1 LQNNINLVT
10 FKIQIFNRF
19 LMLNKFL
26 LLIFLSSTNLFLSQ
40 TIRPELKG
48 VVLDDSDGEPILGAK
63 IIASDGQKTITNIL
77 GEFIILKP
85 TYPSTLIVSM
95 FGFLSDTISISKD
108 ALLRINLKKQVLEV
122 STVVVTASRRNQN
135 IEDVPISMEII
146 RPELIN
152 NKGLANLEQVVDQSP
167 GVYAMDGQVSIRGGG
182 GFAYGAGSRVALLW
196 NGVPMMSPD
205 IGDAKWN
212 AIPMEQTSQI
222 EILKGASSVL
232 YGSGAL
238 NGIIALTEKEPS
250 PKGNFSA
257 KVQSGVY
264 GDPRRKSMQWWDKN
278 PTFHL
283 VDVYFGK
290 SFKNIGFTIG
300 ANAYID
306 SGFRQGE
313 NEERYRINGS
323 IYFKPKKH
331 SKLRTGISY
340 NAQYQDLGV
349 FILWKND
356 SMGYQAQDNTLQRQ
370 KAIRINVDPY
380 LKFYDK
386 YKNHHQLKTRYYL
399 VTTGNDATVGDASIA
414 DLFYADYQFQRKF
427 GTSINLSTGIT
438 HNLGQVKSWVFGDHI
453 SNNSA
458 LYGQVESKFKLFDIT
473 TGIRIEHYKLDDM
486 KADSRFFIND
496 SLSIPVNAIFR
507 MGLHYKLNPSSH
519 LRASFGQG
527 VRFPS
532 IAERF
537 ISTSIGGLTI
547 FKNPNLR
554 PEKGWSSEIGWKQ
567 IVKIGNSWKGFFDVA
582 AFINEYSNMTEFTFG
597 IYNPLTGESLSSNG
611 ILDTETYNELLAQ
624 GIVLSQLVGFR
635 ATNAEKARITGLEFS
650 FNSQGKIGNVEL
662 TTLMGYTYMNPISL
676 NQDPTYR
683 VSFSDSTSNM
693 LKYRFNHLAKI
704 DIQASYKKFSFGIS
718 SRYNSF
724 MKNIDLMFI
733 LPIQTETGA
742 QFILP
747 GLKEYRQ
754 KYNKGSLVFDTRI
767 MFSITKELKL
777 NAIVNNLF
785 NAEYVSRPA
794 DLQAPRNFLLQLQY
808 AF

>member
-1 LQNNINLVT
+1 MPKYFILFIL
-10 FKIQIFNRF
+10 I
-19 LMLNKFL
+19 LLNSQVFFSQTKGIVL
-26 LLIFLSSTNLFLSQ
+26 DASNGDPIIGARIVLSS
-40 TIRPELKG
+40 
-48 VVLDDSDGEPILGAK
+48 
-63 IIASDGQKTITNIL
+63 GQKSITSNT
-77 GEFIILKP
+77 GEFILSNVK
-85 TYPSTLIVSM
+85 YPNSLVVSM
-95 FGFLSDTISISKD
+95 MGFISETVKLSKD
-108 ALLRINLKKQVLEV
+108 TLLRINLKTQVQEI
-122 STVVVTASRRNQN
+122 SDVVVTASRRNQN

-146 RPELIN
+146 KPELIN
-152 NKGLANLEQVVDQSP
+152 NKGFSNLEQAVDQSP

-264 GDPRRKSMQWWDKN
+264 GNPRRKSMQWWDKN

-283 VDVYFGK
+283 ADVYFGK
-290 SFKNIGFTIG
+290 SYKYLGYTVG
-300 ANAYID
+300 ANAYLD

-313 NEERYRINGS
+313 NEKRFRLNGS
-323 IYFKPKKH
+323 FYFKPKSN
-331 SKLRTGISY
+331 SKLKAGLSY
-340 NAQYQDLGV
+340 NAQYQDMGV

-356 SMGYQAQDNTLQRQ
+356 TLGYQAQDNTLSRQ

-380 LKFYDK
+380 IKFYDK
-386 YKNHHQLKTRYYL
+386 FQNQHQLKTRYYI
-399 VTTGNDATVGDASIA
+399 VTTGSDAKVGDASIA

-427 GTSINLSTGIT
+427 GTSMNLSAGIT

-453 SNNSA
+453 SSNSA
-458 LYGQVESKFKLFDIT
+458 LYGQVESKFKQLDIT
-473 TGIRIEHYKLDDM
+473 AGMRIEHYKLDEM

-496 SLSIPVNAIFR
+496 SLSIPVYPIFR
-507 MGLHYKLNPSSH
+507 MGMHYKLTPATH

-537 ISTSIGGLTI
+537 VSTSVGGLTI
-547 FKNPNLR
+547 FKNPNLK
-554 PEKGWSSEIGWKQ
+554 PEKGWSAELGFKQ
-567 IVKIGNSWKGFFDVA
+567 LVKLGSSWKGFFDVA

-597 IYNPLTGESLSSNG
+597 IFKPDTMGNLQFTNPNALNYLFNW
-611 ILDTETYNELLAQ
+611 
-624 GIVLSQLVGFR
+624 VGFQ
-635 ATNAEKARITGLEFS
+635 AQNAEKARITGIEFS
-650 FNSQGKIGNVEL
+650 FNSQGKIGEVEL
-662 TTLMGYTYMNPISL
+662 TSLLGYTYMNPISL
-676 NQDPTYR
+676 NNDPTYR
-683 VSFSDSTSNM
+683 AKFSDASSNM
-693 LKYRFNHLAKI
+693 LKYRFNHLAKA
-704 DIQASYKKFSFGIS
+704 DIQATFRKFSLGIS
-718 SRYNSF
+718 FRYNSF
-724 MKNIDLMFI
+724 MKNIDKIFENSVEAVLSG
-733 LPIQTETGA
+733 GA
-742 QFILP
+742 NGTIFILP
-747 GLKEYRQ
+747 GLKEYR
-754 KYNKGSLVFDTRI
+754 KNNNSGALVFDTRFI
-767 MFSITKELKL
+767 YHITKEMKL
-777 NAIVNNLF
+777 NLIVNNLF

-808 AF
+808 SF

>member
-1 LQNNINLVT
+1 MPKYFILFIL
-10 FKIQIFNRF
+10 ILFNSTVFFSQTKGIVLDASNGDPIIGAR
-19 LMLNKFL
+19 
-26 LLIFLSSTNLFLSQ
+26 IVLSS
-40 TIRPELKG
+40 
-48 VVLDDSDGEPILGAK
+48 
-63 IIASDGQKTITNIL
+63 GQKSITSNS
-77 GEFIILKP
+77 GEFILSNVK
-85 TYPSTLIVSM
+85 YPNSLVVSM
-95 FGFLSDTISISKD
+95 MGFISETIKLSKD
-108 ALLRINLKKQVLEV
+108 TLLTINLKTQVQEI
-122 STVVVTASRRNQN
+122 SDVVVTASRRNQN

-146 RPELIN
+146 KPELIN
-152 NKGLANLEQVVDQSP
+152 NKGFSNLEQAVDQSP

-205 IGDAKWN
+205 VGDAKWN

-264 GDPRRKSMQWWDKN
+264 GNPRRKSMQWWDKN

-283 VDVYFGK
+283 ADVYFGK
-290 SFKNIGFTIG
+290 SYKYLGYTVG
-300 ANAYID
+300 ANAYLD

-313 NEERYRINGS
+313 NEKRFRLNGS
-323 IYFKPKKH
+323 FYFKPKSN
-331 SKLRTGISY
+331 SKLKAGLSY

-356 SMGYQAQDNTLQRQ
+356 TLGYQAQDNTLSRQ

-380 LKFYDK
+380 IKFYDK
-386 YKNHHQLKTRYYL
+386 FQNQHQLKTRYYI
-399 VTTGNDATVGDASIA
+399 VTTGSDAKVGDASIA

-427 GTSINLSTGIT
+427 GTSINLSAGIT

-453 SNNSA
+453 SSNSA
-458 LYGQVESKFKLFDIT
+458 LYGQVESKLNRLDIT
-473 TGIRIEHYKLDDM
+473 AGMRIEHYKLDDM

-496 SLSIPVNAIFR
+496 SLSIPVYPIFR
-507 MGLHYKLNPSSH
+507 MGLHYKLTPATH

-537 ISTSIGGLTI
+537 VSTSVGGLTI
-547 FKNPNLR
+547 FKNPNLK
-554 PEKGWSSEIGWKQ
+554 PEKGWSSELGFKQ
-567 IVKIGNSWKGFFDVA
+567 LVKLGSSWKGFFDVA

-611 ILDTETYNELLAQ
+611 ILDTEAYNELIAQ

-635 ATNAEKARITGLEFS
+635 ATNAEKARITGLELS
-650 FNSQGKIGNVEL
+650 FNSQGKIGEVEL
-662 TTLMGYTYMNPISL
+662 TSLLGYTYMNPISL

-683 VSFSDSTSNM
+683 ISFSDSTSNM
-693 LKYRFNHLAKI
+693 LKYRFKHLVKL
-704 DIQASYKKFSFGIS
+704 DIQATYKKFSLGIS
-718 SRYNSF
+718 LRYNSF
-724 MKNIDLMFI
+724 MKNIDLMFEEPI
-733 LPIQTETGA
+733 LTDAGQ

-747 GLKEYRQ
+747 GLKEYR
-754 KYNKGSLVFDTRI
+754 KNNSSGALVFDSRFI
-767 MFSITKELKL
+767 YHITKEMKL
-777 NAIVNNLF
+777 NLIVNNLF

>member
-1 LQNNINLVT
+1 MPKYFILFIL
-10 FKIQIFNRF
+10 I
-19 LMLNKFL
+19 LLNSTVFFSQTKGIVL
-26 LLIFLSSTNLFLSQ
+26 DASNGDPIIGARIVLSS
-40 TIRPELKG
+40 
-48 VVLDDSDGEPILGAK
+48 
-63 IIASDGQKTITNIL
+63 GQKSITSNT
-77 GEFIILKP
+77 GEFILSNVK
-85 TYPSTLIVSM
+85 YPNSLVVSM
-95 FGFLSDTISISKD
+95 MGFISETIKLSKD
-108 ALLRINLKKQVLEV
+108 TLLTINLKTQVQEI
-122 STVVVTASRRNQN
+122 SDVVVTASRRNQN

-146 RPELIN
+146 KPELIN
-152 NKGLANLEQVVDQSP
+152 NKGFSNLEQAVDQSP

-205 IGDAKWN
+205 VGDAKWN

-264 GDPRRKSMQWWDKN
+264 GNPRRKSMQWWDKN

-283 VDVYFGK
+283 ADVYFGK
-290 SFKNIGFTIG
+290 SYKYLGYTVG
-300 ANAYID
+300 ANAYLD

-313 NEERYRINGS
+313 NEKRFRLNGS
-323 IYFKPKKH
+323 FYFKPKSN
-331 SKLRTGISY
+331 SKLKAGLSY
-340 NAQYQDLGV
+340 NAQYQDMGV

-356 SMGYQAQDNTLQRQ
+356 TLGYQAQDNTLSRQ

-380 LKFYDK
+380 IKFYDK
-386 YKNHHQLKTRYYL
+386 FQNQHQLKTRYYL
-399 VTTGNDATVGDASIA
+399 VTSGNESKVGDASIA

-427 GTSINLSTGIT
+427 GTSINLSAGIT

-453 SNNSA
+453 SSNSA
-458 LYGQVESKFKLFDIT
+458 LYGQVESKFKQLDIT
-473 TGIRIEHYKLDDM
+473 AGMRIEHYKLDEM

-496 SLSIPVNAIFR
+496 SLSIPVYPIFR
-507 MGLHYKLNPSSH
+507 MGMHYKLTPATH
-519 LRASFGQG
+519 IRASFGQG

-537 ISTSIGGLTI
+537 VSTSVGGLTI
-547 FKNPNLR
+547 FKNPNLK
-554 PEKGWSSEIGWKQ
+554 PEKGWSSELGFKQ
-567 IVKIGNSWKGFFDVA
+567 LVKLGSSWKGFFDVA

-611 ILDTETYNELLAQ
+611 ILDTEAYNELIAQ
-624 GIVLSQLVGFR
+624 GIMLSQLVGFR

-650 FNSQGKIGNVEL
+650 FNSQGKIGEVEL
-662 TTLMGYTYMNPISL
+662 TSLLGYTYMNPISL
-676 NQDPTYR
+676 NQDSTYR
-683 VSFSDSTSNM
+683 ISFSDSTSNM
-693 LKYRFNHLAKI
+693 LKYRFKHLVKL
-704 DIQASYKKFSFGIS
+704 DIQATYKKFSLGIS
-718 SRYNSF
+718 LRYNSF
-724 MKNIDLMFI
+724 MKNIDLMFEEPI
-733 LPIQTETGA
+733 LTDAGE

-747 GLKEYRQ
+747 GLKEYR
-754 KYNKGSLVFDTRI
+754 KNNSSGALVFDSRFI
-767 MFSITKELKL
+767 YHITKEMKL
-777 NAIVNNLF
+777 NLIVNNLF

>member
-1 LQNNINLVT
+1 MPKYFILFIL
-10 FKIQIFNRF
+10 I
-19 LMLNKFL
+19 LLNSTVFFSQTKGIVL
-26 LLIFLSSTNLFLSQ
+26 DASNGDPIIGARIVLSS
-40 TIRPELKG
+40 
-48 VVLDDSDGEPILGAK
+48 
-63 IIASDGQKTITNIL
+63 GQKSITSNS
-77 GEFIILKP
+77 GEFILSNVK
-85 TYPSTLIVSM
+85 YPNSLVVSM
-95 FGFLSDTISISKD
+95 MGFISETIKLSKD
-108 ALLRINLKKQVLEV
+108 TLLTINLKTQVQEI
-122 STVVVTASRRNQN
+122 SDVVVTASRRNQN

-146 RPELIN
+146 KPELIN
-152 NKGLANLEQVVDQSP
+152 NKGFSNLEQAVDQSP

-182 GFAYGAGSRVALLW
+182 GFAYGAGSRVSLLW

-205 IGDAKWN
+205 VGDAKWN

-264 GDPRRKSMQWWDKN
+264 GNPRRKSMQWWDKN

-283 VDVYFGK
+283 ADVYFGK
-290 SFKNIGFTIG
+290 SYKYLGYTVG
-300 ANAYID
+300 ANAYLD

-313 NEERYRINGS
+313 NEKRFRLNGS
-323 IYFKPKKH
+323 FYFKPKSN
-331 SKLRTGISY
+331 SKLKAGLSY

-356 SMGYQAQDNTLQRQ
+356 SLGYQAQDNTLSRQ

-380 LKFYDK
+380 IKFYDK
-386 YKNHHQLKTRYYL
+386 FQNQHQLKTRYYI
-399 VTTGNDATVGDASIA
+399 VTTGSDAKVGDASIA

-427 GTSINLSTGIT
+427 GTSINLSAGIT

-453 SNNSA
+453 SSNSA
-458 LYGQVESKFKLFDIT
+458 LYGQVESKLNRLDIT
-473 TGIRIEHYKLDDM
+473 AGMRIEHYKLDDM

-496 SLSIPVNAIFR
+496 SLSIPVYPIFR
-507 MGLHYKLNPSSH
+507 MGLHYKLTPATH

-537 ISTSIGGLTI
+537 VSTSVGGLTI
-547 FKNPNLR
+547 FKNPNLL
-554 PEKGWSSEIGWKQ
+554 PEKGWSSELGFKQ
-567 IVKIGNSWKGFFDVA
+567 LVKLGSSWKGFFDVA

-611 ILDTETYNELLAQ
+611 ILDTEAYNELIAQ

-650 FNSQGKIGNVEL
+650 FNSQGKIGEVEL
-662 TTLMGYTYMNPISL
+662 TSLLGYTYMNPISL

-683 VSFSDSTSNM
+683 ISFSDSTSNM
-693 LKYRFNHLAKI
+693 LKYRFKHLVKL
-704 DIQASYKKFSFGIS
+704 DIQATYKKFSLGIS
-718 SRYNSF
+718 LRYNSF
-724 MKNIDLMFI
+724 MKNIDLMFEEPI
-733 LPIQTETGA
+733 LTDTGQ

-747 GLKEYRQ
+747 GLKEYR
-754 KYNKGSLVFDTRI
+754 NKNSSGALVFDSRFI
-767 MFSITKELKL
+767 YHITKEMKL
-777 NAIVNNLF
+777 NLIVNNLF

>member
-1 LQNNINLVT
+1 MTKYFILFIL
-10 FKIQIFNRF
+10 I
-19 LMLNKFL
+19 LLNSKVFFSQTKGIVL
-26 LLIFLSSTNLFLSQ
+26 DASNGDPIIGARIVLSS
-40 TIRPELKG
+40 
-48 VVLDDSDGEPILGAK
+48 
-63 IIASDGQKTITNIL
+63 GQKSITSNT
-77 GEFIILKP
+77 GEFILSNVK
-85 TYPSTLIVSM
+85 YPNSLVVSM
-95 FGFLSDTISISKD
+95 MGFISETIKLSKD
-108 ALLRINLKKQVLEV
+108 TLLTINLKTQVQEI
-122 STVVVTASRRNQN
+122 SDVVVTASRRNQN

-146 RPELIN
+146 KPELIN
-152 NKGLANLEQVVDQSP
+152 NKGFSNLEQAVDQSP

-182 GFAYGAGSRVALLW
+182 GFAYGAGSRVSLLW

-205 IGDAKWN
+205 VGDAKWN

-264 GDPRRKSMQWWDKN
+264 GNPRRKSMQWWDKN

-283 VDVYFGK
+283 ADVYFGK
-290 SFKNIGFTIG
+290 SYKYLGYTVG
-300 ANAYID
+300 ANAYLD

-313 NEERYRINGS
+313 NEKRFRLNGS
-323 IYFKPKKH
+323 FYFKPKSN
-331 SKLRTGISY
+331 SKLKAGLSY

-356 SMGYQAQDNTLQRQ
+356 TLGYQAQDNTLSRQ

-380 LKFYDK
+380 IKFYDK
-386 YKNHHQLKTRYYL
+386 FQNQHQLKTRYYI
-399 VTTGNDATVGDASIA
+399 VTTGSDAKVGDASIA

-427 GTSINLSTGIT
+427 GTSINLSAGIT

-453 SNNSA
+453 SSNSA
-458 LYGQVESKFKLFDIT
+458 LYGQVESKFKQLDIT
-473 TGIRIEHYKLDDM
+473 AGMRIEHYKLDDM

-496 SLSIPVNAIFR
+496 SLSIPVYPIFR
-507 MGLHYKLNPSSH
+507 MGLHYKLTPATH

-537 ISTSIGGLTI
+537 VSTSVGGLTI
-547 FKNPNLR
+547 FKNPNLK
-554 PEKGWSSEIGWKQ
+554 PEKGWSSELGFKQ
-567 IVKIGNSWKGFFDVA
+567 LVKLGSSWKGFFDVA

-611 ILDTETYNELLAQ
+611 ILDTEAYNELIAQ

-635 ATNAEKARITGLEFS
+635 ATNAEKARITGLELS
-650 FNSQGKIGNVEL
+650 FNSQGKIGEVEL
-662 TTLMGYTYMNPISL
+662 TSLLGYTYMNPISL

-683 VSFSDSTSNM
+683 ISFSDSTSNM
-693 LKYRFNHLAKI
+693 LKYRFKHLVKM
-704 DIQASYKKFSFGIS
+704 DIQATYKKFSLGIS
-718 SRYNSF
+718 LRYNSF
-724 MKNIDLMFI
+724 MKNIDLMFEEPI
-733 LPIQTETGA
+733 LTDTGQ

-747 GLKEYRQ
+747 GLKEYR
-754 KYNKGSLVFDTRI
+754 KNNSSGALVFDSRFI
-767 MFSITKELKL
+767 YHITKEMKL
-777 NAIVNNLF
+777 NLIVNNLF

>member
-1 LQNNINLVT
+1 MARYFILIIL
-10 FKIQIFNRF
+10 I
-19 LMLNKFL
+19 LLNSIVFFSQTKGIVL
-26 LLIFLSSTNLFLSQ
+26 DASNGDPIIGARIHLSS
-40 TIRPELKG
+40 
-48 VVLDDSDGEPILGAK
+48 
-63 IIASDGQKTITNIL
+63 GQKSITSNT
-77 GEFIILKP
+77 GEFILSNVK
-85 TYPSTLIVSM
+85 YPNSLVVSM
-95 FGFLSDTISISKD
+95 MGFISETVKLSKD
-108 ALLRINLKKQVLEV
+108 TLLTINLKTQVQEI
-122 STVVVTASRRNQN
+122 SDVVVTASRRNQN

-146 RPELIN
+146 KPELIN
-152 NKGLANLEQVVDQSP
+152 NKGFSNLEQAVDQSP

-205 IGDAKWN
+205 LGDAKWN

-264 GDPRRKSMQWWDKN
+264 GNPRRKSMQWWDKN

-283 VDVYFGK
+283 ADVYFGK
-290 SFKNIGFTIG
+290 SYKYLGYTVG
-300 ANAYID
+300 ANAYLD

-313 NEERYRINGS
+313 NEKRFRLNGS
-323 IYFKPKKH
+323 FYFKPKSN
-331 SKLRTGISY
+331 SKLKAGLSY

-356 SMGYQAQDNTLQRQ
+356 TMGYQAQDNTLSRQ

-380 LKFYDK
+380 IKFYDK
-386 YKNHHQLKTRYYL
+386 FQNQHQLKTRYYI
-399 VTTGNDATVGDASIA
+399 VTTGSDAKVGDASIA

-427 GTSINLSTGIT
+427 GTSINLSAGIT

-453 SNNSA
+453 SSNSA
-458 LYGQVESKFKLFDIT
+458 LYGQVESKLNRLDIT
-473 TGIRIEHYKLDDM
+473 AGMRIEHYKLDDM

-496 SLSIPVNAIFR
+496 SLSIPVYPIFR
-507 MGLHYKLNPSSH
+507 MGLHYKLTPASH

-537 ISTSIGGLTI
+537 VSTSVGGLTI
-547 FKNPNLR
+547 FKNPNLK
-554 PEKGWSSEIGWKQ
+554 PEKGWSSELGFKQ
-567 IVKIGNSWKGFFDVA
+567 LVKLGSSWKGFFDVA

-611 ILDTETYNELLAQ
+611 ILDTEAYNELIAQ
-624 GIVLSQLVGFR
+624 GIMLSQLVGFR
-635 ATNAEKARITGLEFS
+635 ATNAEKARITGLEVS
-650 FNSQGKIGNVEL
+650 FNSQGKIGEVEL
-662 TTLMGYTYMNPISL
+662 TSLLGYTYMNPISL

-683 VSFSDSTSNM
+683 ISFSDSTSNM
-693 LKYRFNHLAKI
+693 LKYRFKHLVKL
-704 DIQASYKKFSFGIS
+704 DIQATYKKFGLGIS
-718 SRYNSF
+718 LRYNSF
-724 MKNIDLMFI
+724 MENIDLMFEE
-733 LPIQTETGA
+733 PITTDVGEI
-742 QFILP
+742 FILP
-747 GLKEYRQ
+747 GLREYR
-754 KYNKGSLVFDTRI
+754 KNNSIGALVFDSRFI
-767 MFSITKELKL
+767 YHITKEMKL
-777 NAIVNNLF
+777 NLIVNNLF
-785 NAEYVSRPA
+785 NAEYVTRPA

>member
-1 LQNNINLVT
+1 MARYFILFIL
-10 FKIQIFNRF
+10 I
-19 LMLNKFL
+19 LLNSTVFFSQTKGIVL
-26 LLIFLSSTNLFLSQ
+26 DASNGDPIIGARIHLSS
-40 TIRPELKG
+40 
-48 VVLDDSDGEPILGAK
+48 
-63 IIASDGQKTITNIL
+63 GQKFITSNS
-77 GEFIILKP
+77 GEFILSNVK
-85 TYPSTLIVSM
+85 YPNSLVVSM
-95 FGFLSDTISISKD
+95 MGFISETVKLSKD
-108 ALLRINLKKQVLEV
+108 TLLMINLKTQVQEI
-122 STVVVTASRRNQN
+122 SDVVVTASRRNQN

-146 RPELIN
+146 KPELIN
-152 NKGLANLEQVVDQSP
+152 NKGFSNLEQAVDQSP

-205 IGDAKWN
+205 VGDAKWN

-264 GDPRRKSMQWWDKN
+264 GNPRRKSMQWWDKN

-283 VDVYFGK
+283 ADVYFGK
-290 SFKNIGFTIG
+290 SYKYLGYTVG
-300 ANAYID
+300 ANAYLD

-313 NEERYRINGS
+313 NEKRFRLNGS
-323 IYFKPKKH
+323 FYFKPKSN
-331 SKLRTGISY
+331 SKLKAGLSY
-340 NAQYQDLGV
+340 NAQYQDMGV

-356 SMGYQAQDNTLQRQ
+356 SLGYQAQDNTLSRQ

-380 LKFYDK
+380 IKFYDK
-386 YKNHHQLKTRYYL
+386 FQNQHQLKTRYYL
-399 VTTGNDATVGDASIA
+399 VTSGNESKVGDASIA

-427 GTSINLSTGIT
+427 GTSINLSAGIT

-453 SNNSA
+453 SSNSA
-458 LYGQVESKFKLFDIT
+458 LYGQVESKFKQLDIT
-473 TGIRIEHYKLDDM
+473 AGMRIEHYKLDEM
-486 KADSRFFIND
+486 KADSRFKLND
-496 SLSIPVNAIFR
+496 SLSIPVYPIFR
-507 MGLHYKLNPSSH
+507 MGLHYKLTPATH

-537 ISTSIGGLTI
+537 VSTSVGGLTI
-547 FKNPNLR
+547 FKNPNLK
-554 PEKGWSSEIGWKQ
+554 PEKGWSSELGFKQ
-567 IVKIGNSWKGFFDVA
+567 LVKLGSSWKGFFDVA

-611 ILDTETYNELLAQ
+611 ILDTEAYNELIAQ

-650 FNSQGKIGNVEL
+650 FNSQGKIGEVEL
-662 TTLMGYTYMNPISL
+662 TSLLGYTYMNPISL

-683 VSFSDSTSNM
+683 ISFSDSTSNM
-693 LKYRFNHLAKI
+693 LKYRFKHLVKL
-704 DIQASYKKFSFGIS
+704 DIQATYKKFSLGIS
-718 SRYNSF
+718 LRYNSF
-724 MKNIDLMFI
+724 MKNIDLMFEEPI
-733 LPIQTETGA
+733 LTDAGE

-747 GLKEYRQ
+747 GLKEYR
-754 KYNKGSLVFDTRI
+754 KNNSNGALVFDSRFI
-767 MFSITKELKL
+767 YHITKEMKL
-777 NAIVNNLF
+777 NLIVNNLF

>member
-1 LQNNINLVT
+1 MPKYFILFIL
-10 FKIQIFNRF
+10 I
-19 LMLNKFL
+19 LLNSTVFFSQTKGIVL
-26 LLIFLSSTNLFLSQ
+26 DASNGDPIIGARIVLSS
-40 TIRPELKG
+40 
-48 VVLDDSDGEPILGAK
+48 
-63 IIASDGQKTITNIL
+63 GQKSITSIT
-77 GEFIILKP
+77 GEFILSNVK
-85 TYPSTLIVSM
+85 YPNSLVVSM
-95 FGFLSDTISISKD
+95 MGFISETVKLSKD
-108 ALLRINLKKQVLEV
+108 TLLRINLKTQVQEI
-122 STVVVTASRRNQN
+122 SDVVVTASRRNQN

-146 RPELIN
+146 KPELIN
-152 NKGLANLEQVVDQSP
+152 NKGFSNLEQAVDQSP

-205 IGDAKWN
+205 VGDAKWN

-264 GDPRRKSMQWWDKN
+264 GNPRRKSMQWWDKN

-283 VDVYFGK
+283 ADVYFGK
-290 SFKNIGFTIG
+290 SYKYLGYTVG
-300 ANAYID
+300 ANAYLD

-313 NEERYRINGS
+313 NEKRFRLNGS
-323 IYFKPKKH
+323 FYFKPKSN
-331 SKLRTGISY
+331 SKLKAGLSY
-340 NAQYQDLGV
+340 NAQYQDMGV

-356 SMGYQAQDNTLQRQ
+356 TLGYQAQDNTLSRQ

-380 LKFYDK
+380 IKFYDK
-386 YKNHHQLKTRYYL
+386 FQNQHQLKTRYYL
-399 VTTGNDATVGDASIA
+399 VTSGNESKVGDASIA

-427 GTSINLSTGIT
+427 GTSINLSAGIT
-438 HNLGQVKSWVFGDHI
+438 HNSGQVKSWVFGDHI
-453 SNNSA
+453 SSNSA
-458 LYGQVESKFKLFDIT
+458 LYGQVESKFKQLDIT
-473 TGIRIEHYKLDDM
+473 AGMRIEHYKLDDM
-486 KADSRFFIND
+486 KADSRFKLND
-496 SLSIPVNAIFR
+496 SLSIPVYPIFR
-507 MGLHYKLNPSSH
+507 MGLHYKLTPASH

-537 ISTSIGGLTI
+537 VSTSVGGLTI
-547 FKNPNLR
+547 FKNPNLK
-554 PEKGWSSEIGWKQ
+554 PEKGWSSELGFKQ
-567 IVKIGNSWKGFFDVA
+567 LVKLGSSWKGFFDVA

-611 ILDTETYNELLAQ
+611 ILDTEAYNELIAQ
-624 GIVLSQLVGFR
+624 GFMLSQLVGFR

-650 FNSQGKIGNVEL
+650 FNSQGKIGEVEL
-662 TTLMGYTYMNPISL
+662 TSLLGYTYMNPISL
-676 NQDPTYR
+676 NNDPNYR
-683 VSFSDSTSNM
+683 LQFSDMCSKM
-693 LKYRFNHLAKI
+693 LKYRFKHLVKL
-704 DIQASYKKFSFGIS
+704 DIQATYKKFSLGIS
-718 SRYNSF
+718 LRYNSF
-724 MKNIDLMFI
+724 MENIDLMFEEPI
-733 LPIQTETGA
+733 LTDSGQ

-747 GLKEYRQ
+747 GLREYR
-754 KYNKGSLVFDTRI
+754 KNNSNGALVFDSRFI
-767 MFSITKELKL
+767 YHITKEMKL
-777 NAIVNNLF
+777 NLIVNNLF

-794 DLQAPRNFLLQLQY
+794 DLQAPRNFLIQLQY

>member
-1 LQNNINLVT
+1 MARYFILFIL
-10 FKIQIFNRF
+10 I
-19 LMLNKFL
+19 LLNSAVFFSQTKGIVL
-26 LLIFLSSTNLFLSQ
+26 DASNGDPIIGARIVLSS
-40 TIRPELKG
+40 
-48 VVLDDSDGEPILGAK
+48 
-63 IIASDGQKTITNIL
+63 GQKSITSNT
-77 GEFIILKP
+77 GEFILSNVK
-85 TYPSTLIVSM
+85 YPNSLVVSM
-95 FGFLSDTISISKD
+95 MGFISETVKLSKD
-108 ALLRINLKKQVLEV
+108 SLLTINLKTQVQEI
-122 STVVVTASRRNQN
+122 SDVVVTASRRNQN

-146 RPELIN
+146 KPELIN
-152 NKGLANLEQVVDQSP
+152 NKGFSNLEQAVDQSP

-205 IGDAKWN
+205 VGDAKWN

-264 GDPRRKSMQWWDKN
+264 GNPRRKSMQWWDKN

-283 VDVYFGK
+283 ADVYFGK
-290 SFKNIGFTIG
+290 SYKYLGYTVG
-300 ANAYID
+300 ANAYLD

-313 NEERYRINGS
+313 NEKRFRLNGS
-323 IYFKPKKH
+323 FYFKPKSN
-331 SKLRTGISY
+331 SKLKAGLSY
-340 NAQYQDLGV
+340 NAQYQDMGV

-356 SMGYQAQDNTLQRQ
+356 SLGYQAQDNTLSRQ

-380 LKFYDK
+380 IKFFDK
-386 YKNHHQLKTRYYL
+386 FQNQHQLKTRYYL
-399 VTTGNDATVGDASIA
+399 VTSGNESKVGDASIA

-427 GTSINLSTGIT
+427 GASMNLSAGIT
-438 HNLGQVKSWVFGDHI
+438 HNSGQVKSWVFGDHF
-453 SNNSA
+453 SSNSA
-458 LYGQVESKFKLFDIT
+458 LYGQVESKFKQLDIT
-473 TGIRIEHYKLDDM
+473 AGMRIEHYKLDEM

-496 SLSIPVNAIFR
+496 SLSIPVYPIFR
-507 MGLHYKLNPSSH
+507 MGLHYKLTPATH

-537 ISTSIGGLTI
+537 VSTSVGGLTI
-547 FKNPNLR
+547 FKNPNLK
-554 PEKGWSSEIGWKQ
+554 PEKGWSSELGFKQ
-567 IVKIGNSWKGFFDVA
+567 LVKLGSSWKGFFDVA

-611 ILDTETYNELLAQ
+611 ILDTEAYNELIAQ
-624 GIVLSQLVGFR
+624 GIMLSQLVGFR
-635 ATNAEKARITGLEFS
+635 ATNAEKARITGIEFS
-650 FNSQGKIGNVEL
+650 FNSQGKIGEVEL
-662 TTLMGYTYMNPISL
+662 TSLLGYTYMNPISL

-683 VSFSDSTSNM
+683 ISFSDSTSNM
-693 LKYRFNHLAKI
+693 LKYRFKHLVKL
-704 DIQASYKKFSFGIS
+704 DIQATYKKFSLGIS
-718 SRYNSF
+718 LRYNSF
-724 MKNIDLMFI
+724 MKNIDLMFEEPI
-733 LPIQTETGA
+733 LTDAGQ

-747 GLKEYRQ
+747 GLKEYR
-754 KYNKGSLVFDTRI
+754 KNNTSGALVFDSRFI
-767 MFSITKELKL
+767 YHITKEMKL
-777 NAIVNNLF
+777 NLIVNNLF

>member
-1 LQNNINLVT
+1 MPKYFILFIL
-10 FKIQIFNRF
+10 I
-19 LMLNKFL
+19 LLNSTVFFSQTKGIIL
-26 LLIFLSSTNLFLSQ
+26 DASNGDPIIGARIVLSS
-40 TIRPELKG
+40 
-48 VVLDDSDGEPILGAK
+48 
-63 IIASDGQKTITNIL
+63 GQKSITSNT
-77 GEFIILKP
+77 GEFILSNVE
-85 TYPSTLIVSM
+85 YPNSLVVSM
-95 FGFLSDTISISKD
+95 MGFISETIKLSKD
-108 ALLRINLKKQVLEV
+108 TLLTINLKTQVQEI
-122 STVVVTASRRNQN
+122 SDVVVTASRRNQN

-146 RPELIN
+146 KPELIN
-152 NKGLANLEQVVDQSP
+152 NKGFSNLEQAVDQSP
-167 GVYAMDGQVSIRGGG
+167 SVYAMDGQVSIRGGG

-205 IGDAKWN
+205 VGDAKWN

-264 GDPRRKSMQWWDKN
+264 GNPRRKSMQWWDKN

-283 VDVYFGK
+283 ADVYFGK
-290 SFKNIGFTIG
+290 SYKYLGYTVG
-300 ANAYID
+300 ANAYLD

-313 NEERYRINGS
+313 NEKRFRLNGS
-323 IYFKPKKH
+323 FYFKPKSN
-331 SKLRTGISY
+331 SKLKGGLSY

-356 SMGYQAQDNTLQRQ
+356 TMGYQAQDNTLSRQ

-380 LKFYDK
+380 IKFYDK
-386 YKNHHQLKTRYYL
+386 FQNQHQLKTRYYI
-399 VTTGNDATVGDASIA
+399 VTTGSDAKVGDASIA

-427 GTSINLSTGIT
+427 GTSINLSAGIT

-453 SNNSA
+453 SSNSA
-458 LYGQVESKFKLFDIT
+458 LYGQVESKLNRLDIT
-473 TGIRIEHYKLDDM
+473 AGMRIEHYKLDDM

-496 SLSIPVNAIFR
+496 SLSIPVYPIFR
-507 MGLHYKLNPSSH
+507 MGLHYKLTPASH

-537 ISTSIGGLTI
+537 VSTSVGGLTI
-547 FKNPNLR
+547 FKNPNLK
-554 PEKGWSSEIGWKQ
+554 PEKGWSSELGFKQ
-567 IVKIGNSWKGFFDVA
+567 LVKLGSSWKGFFDVA

-611 ILDTETYNELLAQ
+611 ILDTEAYNELIAQ
-624 GIVLSQLVGFR
+624 GIMLSQLVGFR

-650 FNSQGKIGNVEL
+650 FNSQGKIGEVDL
-662 TTLMGYTYMNPISL
+662 TSLLGYTYMNPISL

-683 VSFSDSTSNM
+683 ISFSDSTSNM
-693 LKYRFNHLAKI
+693 LKYRFKHLVKL
-704 DIQASYKKFSFGIS
+704 DIQATYKKFGLGIS
-718 SRYNSF
+718 LRYNSF
-724 MKNIDLMFI
+724 MENIDLMFEE
-733 LPIQTETGA
+733 PITTDVGEI
-742 QFILP
+742 FILP
-747 GLKEYRQ
+747 GLREYR
-754 KYNKGSLVFDTRI
+754 KNNSIGALVFDSRFI
-767 MFSITKELKL
+767 YHITKEMKL
-777 NAIVNNLF
+777 NLIVNNLF
-785 NAEYVSRPA
+785 NAEYVTRPA
-794 DLQAPRNFLLQLQY
+794 DLQAPRNFLIQLQY

>member
-1 LQNNINLVT
+1 MTRYFNLFILILLNST
-10 FKIQIFNRF
+10 FFFSQTKGIVLDASNGDPIIGAR
-19 LMLNKFL
+19 
-26 LLIFLSSTNLFLSQ
+26 IVLSS
-40 TIRPELKG
+40 
-48 VVLDDSDGEPILGAK
+48 
-63 IIASDGQKTITNIL
+63 GQKSITSNS
-77 GEFIILKP
+77 GEFILSNVK
-85 TYPSTLIVSM
+85 YPNSLVVSM
-95 FGFLSDTISISKD
+95 MGFISETIKLSKD
-108 ALLRINLKKQVLEV
+108 TLLTINLKTQVQEI
-122 STVVVTASRRNQN
+122 SDVVVTASRRNQN

-146 RPELIN
+146 KPELIN
-152 NKGLANLEQVVDQSP
+152 NKGFSNLEQAVDQSP

-205 IGDAKWN
+205 LGDAKWN

-264 GDPRRKSMQWWDKN
+264 GNPRRKSMQWWDKN

-283 VDVYFGK
+283 ADVYFGK
-290 SFKNIGFTIG
+290 SYKYLGYTVG
-300 ANAYID
+300 ANAYLD

-313 NEERYRINGS
+313 NEKRFRLNGS
-323 IYFKPKKH
+323 FYFKPKSN
-331 SKLRTGISY
+331 SKLKAGLSY

-356 SMGYQAQDNTLQRQ
+356 SQGYQAQDNTLSRQ

-380 LKFYDK
+380 IKFYDK
-386 YKNHHQLKTRYYL
+386 FQNQHQLKTRYYI
-399 VTTGNDATVGDASIA
+399 VTTGSDAKVGDASIA

-427 GTSINLSTGIT
+427 GTSINLSAGIT

-453 SNNSA
+453 SSNSA
-458 LYGQVESKFKLFDIT
+458 LYGQVESKFKQLDIT
-473 TGIRIEHYKLDDM
+473 AGMRIEHYKLDDM

-496 SLSIPVNAIFR
+496 SLSIPVYPIFR
-507 MGLHYKLNPSSH
+507 MGLHYKLTPATH

-537 ISTSIGGLTI
+537 VSTSVGGLTI
-547 FKNPNLR
+547 FKNPNLK
-554 PEKGWSSEIGWKQ
+554 PEKGWSSELGFKQ
-567 IVKIGNSWKGFFDVA
+567 LVKLGSSWKGFFDVA

-611 ILDTETYNELLAQ
+611 ILDTEAYNELIAQ

-635 ATNAEKARITGLEFS
+635 ATNAEKARITGLELS
-650 FNSQGKIGNVEL
+650 FNSQGKIGEVEL
-662 TTLMGYTYMNPISL
+662 TSLLGYTYMNPISL

-683 VSFSDSTSNM
+683 ISFSDSTSNM
-693 LKYRFNHLAKI
+693 LKYRFKHLIKL
-704 DIQASYKKFSFGIS
+704 DIQASYKKFSLGIS
-718 SRYNSF
+718 LRYNSF
-724 MKNIDLMFI
+724 MKNIDLMFEEPI
-733 LPIQTETGA
+733 LTDAGQ

-747 GLKEYRQ
+747 GLKEYR
-754 KYNKGSLVFDTRI
+754 KNNSRGALVFDSRFI
-767 MFSITKELKL
+767 YHITKEMKL
-777 NAIVNNLF
+777 NFIVNNLF

>member
-1 LQNNINLVT
+1 MPKYFILFIL
-10 FKIQIFNRF
+10 I
-19 LMLNKFL
+19 LLNSTVFFSQTKGIVL
-26 LLIFLSSTNLFLSQ
+26 DASNGDPIIGARIVLSS
-40 TIRPELKG
+40 
-48 VVLDDSDGEPILGAK
+48 
-63 IIASDGQKTITNIL
+63 GQKSITSNT
-77 GEFIILKP
+77 GEFILSNVK
-85 TYPSTLIVSM
+85 YPNSLVVSM
-95 FGFLSDTISISKD
+95 MGFISETVKLSKD
-108 ALLRINLKKQVLEV
+108 TLLTINLKTQVQEI
-122 STVVVTASRRNQN
+122 SDVVVTASRRNQN

-146 RPELIN
+146 KPELIN
-152 NKGLANLEQVVDQSP
+152 NKGFSNLEQAVDQSP

-205 IGDAKWN
+205 LGDAKWN

-264 GDPRRKSMQWWDKN
+264 GNPRRKSMQWWDKN

-283 VDVYFGK
+283 ADVYFGK
-290 SFKNIGFTIG
+290 SYKYLGYTVG
-300 ANAYID
+300 ANAYLD

-313 NEERYRINGS
+313 NEKRFRLNGS
-323 IYFKPKKH
+323 FYFKPKSN
-331 SKLRTGISY
+331 SKLKAGLSY

-356 SMGYQAQDNTLQRQ
+356 TLGYQAQDNTLSRQ

-380 LKFYDK
+380 IKFYDK
-386 YKNHHQLKTRYYL
+386 FKNQHQLKTRYYI
-399 VTTGNDATVGDASIA
+399 VTTGSDAKVGDASIA

-427 GTSINLSTGIT
+427 GTSINLSAGIT

-453 SNNSA
+453 SSNSA
-458 LYGQVESKFKLFDIT
+458 LYGQVESKFKQLDIT
-473 TGIRIEHYKLDDM
+473 AGMRIEHYKLDDM
-486 KADSRFFIND
+486 KADSRFKLND
-496 SLSIPVNAIFR
+496 SLSIPVYPIFR
-507 MGLHYKLNPSSH
+507 MGLHYKLTPASH

-537 ISTSIGGLTI
+537 VSTSVGGLTI
-547 FKNPNLR
+547 FKNPNLK
-554 PEKGWSSEIGWKQ
+554 PEKGWSSELGFKQ
-567 IVKIGNSWKGFFDVA
+567 LVKLGSSWKGFFDVA

-611 ILDTETYNELLAQ
+611 ILDTEAYNELIAQ

-650 FNSQGKIGNVEL
+650 FNSQGKIGEVEL
-662 TTLMGYTYMNPISL
+662 TSLLGYTYMNPISL
-676 NQDPTYR
+676 NQDSTYR
-683 VSFSDSTSNM
+683 ISFSDSTSNM
-693 LKYRFNHLAKI
+693 LKYRFKHLVKL
-704 DIQASYKKFSFGIS
+704 DIQATYKKFSLGVS
-718 SRYNSF
+718 LRYNSF
-724 MKNIDLMFI
+724 MKNIDLMFEE
-733 LPIQTETGA
+733 PITTDVGEI
-742 QFILP
+742 FILP
-747 GLKEYRQ
+747 GLREYR
-754 KYNKGSLVFDTRI
+754 KNNSNGALVFDSRFI
-767 MFSITKELKL
+767 YHITKEMKL
-777 NAIVNNLF
+777 NLIVNNLF

-794 DLQAPRNFLLQLQY
+794 DLQAPRNFLIQLQY

>member
-1 LQNNINLVT
+1 MTKYFILFIL
-10 FKIQIFNRF
+10 I
-19 LMLNKFL
+19 LLNSKVFFSQTKGIVL
-26 LLIFLSSTNLFLSQ
+26 DASNGARIIGARIVLSS
-40 TIRPELKG
+40 
-48 VVLDDSDGEPILGAK
+48 
-63 IIASDGQKTITNIL
+63 GQKSITSNT
-77 GEFIILKP
+77 GEFILSNVE
-85 TYPSTLIVSM
+85 YPNSLVVSM
-95 FGFLSDTISISKD
+95 MGFISETIKLSKD
-108 ALLRINLKKQVLEV
+108 TLLTINLKTQVQEI
-122 STVVVTASRRNQN
+122 SDVVVTASRRNQN

-146 RPELIN
+146 KPELIN
-152 NKGLANLEQVVDQSP
+152 NKGFSNLEQAVDQSP

-182 GFAYGAGSRVALLW
+182 GFAYGAGSRVSLLW

-205 IGDAKWN
+205 VGDAKWN

-264 GDPRRKSMQWWDKN
+264 GNPRRKSMQWWDKN

-283 VDVYFGK
+283 ADVYFGK
-290 SFKNIGFTIG
+290 SYKYLGYTVG
-300 ANAYID
+300 ANAYLD

-313 NEERYRINGS
+313 NEKRFRLNGS
-323 IYFKPKKH
+323 FYFKPKSN
-331 SKLRTGISY
+331 SKLKAGLSY
-340 NAQYQDLGV
+340 NAQYQDMGV

-356 SMGYQAQDNTLQRQ
+356 TLGYQAQDNTLSRQ

-380 LKFYDK
+380 IKFYDK
-386 YKNHHQLKTRYYL
+386 FQNQHQLKTRYYI
-399 VTTGNDATVGDASIA
+399 VTTGSDAKVGDASIA

-427 GTSINLSTGIT
+427 GTSINLSAGIT

-453 SNNSA
+453 SSNSA
-458 LYGQVESKFKLFDIT
+458 LYGQVESKFKQLDIT
-473 TGIRIEHYKLDDM
+473 AGMRIEHYKLDDM

-496 SLSIPVNAIFR
+496 SLSIPVYPIFR
-507 MGLHYKLNPSSH
+507 MGMHYKLTPATH

-537 ISTSIGGLTI
+537 VSTSVGGLTI
-547 FKNPNLR
+547 FKNPNLK
-554 PEKGWSSEIGWKQ
+554 PEKGWSSELGFKQ
-567 IVKIGNSWKGFFDVA
+567 VVKLGSSWKGFLDVA

-597 IYNPLTGESLSSNG
+597 LYNPLTGESLSSNG
-611 ILDTETYNELLAQ
+611 ILDTEAYNELIAQ

-650 FNSQGKIGNVEL
+650 FNSQGKIGGVEL
-662 TTLMGYTYMNPISL
+662 TSLLGYTYMNPISL

-683 VSFSDSTSNM
+683 ISFSDSTSNM
-693 LKYRFNHLAKI
+693 LKYRFKHLVKM
-704 DIQASYKKFSFGIS
+704 DIQATYKKFSLGIS
-718 SRYNSF
+718 LRYNSF
-724 MKNIDLMFI
+724 MKNIDLMFEEPI
-733 LPIQTETGA
+733 LTDTGQ

-747 GLKEYRQ
+747 GLKEYR
-754 KYNKGSLVFDTRI
+754 KNNSSGALVFDSRFI
-767 MFSITKELKL
+767 YHITKEMKL
-777 NAIVNNLF
+777 NLIVNNLF

>member
-1 LQNNINLVT
+1 MMGFI
-10 FKIQIFNRF
+10 
-19 LMLNKFL
+19 
-26 LLIFLSSTNLFLSQ
+26 SE
-40 TIRPELKG
+40 TIKL
-48 VVLDDSDGEPILGAK
+48 
-63 IIASDGQKTITNIL
+63 
-77 GEFIILKP
+77 
-85 TYPSTLIVSM
+85 
-95 FGFLSDTISISKD
+95 SKD
-108 ALLRINLKKQVLEV
+108 TLLTINLKTQVQEI
-122 STVVVTASRRNQN
+122 SDVVVTASRRNQN

-146 RPELIN
+146 KPELIN
-152 NKGLANLEQVVDQSP
+152 NKGFSNLEQAVDQSP

-264 GDPRRKSMQWWDKN
+264 GNPRRKSMQWWDKN

-283 VDVYFGK
+283 ADVYFGK
-290 SFKNIGFTIG
+290 SYKYLGYTVG
-300 ANAYID
+300 ANAYLD

-313 NEERYRINGS
+313 NEKRFRLNGS
-323 IYFKPKKH
+323 FYFKPKSN
-331 SKLRTGISY
+331 SKLKAGLSY
-340 NAQYQDLGV
+340 NAQYQDMGV

-356 SMGYQAQDNTLQRQ
+356 SLGYQAQDNTLSRQ

-380 LKFYDK
+380 IKFYDK
-386 YKNHHQLKTRYYL
+386 FKNQHQLKTRYYL
-399 VTTGNDATVGDASIA
+399 VTSGNESKVGDASIA

-427 GTSINLSTGIT
+427 GTSINLSAGIT

-453 SNNSA
+453 SSNSA
-458 LYGQVESKFKLFDIT
+458 LYGQVESKFKQLDIT
-473 TGIRIEHYKLDDM
+473 AGMRIEHYKLDDM

-496 SLSIPVNAIFR
+496 SLSIPVYPIFR
-507 MGLHYKLNPSSH
+507 MGMHYKLTPATH
-519 LRASFGQG
+519 IRASFGQG

-537 ISTSIGGLTI
+537 VSTSVGGLTI
-547 FKNPNLR
+547 FKNPNLK
-554 PEKGWSSEIGWKQ
+554 PEKGWSSELGFKQ
-567 IVKIGNSWKGFFDVA
+567 LVKLGSSWKGFFDVA

-611 ILDTETYNELLAQ
+611 ILDTEAYNELIAQ

-650 FNSQGKIGNVEL
+650 FNSQGKIGEVEL
-662 TTLMGYTYMNPISL
+662 TSLLGYTYMNPISL

-683 VSFSDSTSNM
+683 ISFSDSTSNM
-693 LKYRFNHLAKI
+693 LKYRFKHLVKL
-704 DIQASYKKFSFGIS
+704 DIQATYKKFSLGIS
-718 SRYNSF
+718 LRYNSF
-724 MKNIDLMFI
+724 MKNIDLMFEEPI
-733 LPIQTETGA
+733 LTDAGE

-747 GLKEYRQ
+747 GLKEYR
-754 KYNKGSLVFDTRI
+754 KNNSSGALVFDSRFI
-767 MFSITKELKL
+767 YHITKEMKL
-777 NAIVNNLF
+777 NLIVNNLF

>member
-1 LQNNINLVT
+1 MPKYFILFIL
-10 FKIQIFNRF
+10 I
-19 LMLNKFL
+19 LLNSKVFFSQTKGIVL
-26 LLIFLSSTNLFLSQ
+26 DASNGDPIIGARIVLSS
-40 TIRPELKG
+40 
-48 VVLDDSDGEPILGAK
+48 
-63 IIASDGQKTITNIL
+63 GQKSITSNS
-77 GEFIILKP
+77 GEFILSNVK
-85 TYPSTLIVSM
+85 YPNSLVVSM
-95 FGFLSDTISISKD
+95 MGFISETVKLSKD
-108 ALLRINLKKQVLEV
+108 TLLTINLKTQVQEI
-122 STVVVTASRRNQN
+122 SDVVVTASRRNQN

-146 RPELIN
+146 KPELIN
-152 NKGLANLEQVVDQSP
+152 NKGFSNLEQAVDQSP

-205 IGDAKWN
+205 VGDAKWN

-264 GDPRRKSMQWWDKN
+264 GNPRRKSMQWWDKN

-283 VDVYFGK
+283 ADVYFGK
-290 SFKNIGFTIG
+290 SYKYLGYTVG
-300 ANAYID
+300 ANAYLD

-313 NEERYRINGS
+313 NEKRFRLNGS
-323 IYFKPKKH
+323 FYFKPKSN
-331 SKLRTGISY
+331 SKLKAGLSY

-356 SMGYQAQDNTLQRQ
+356 TLGYQAQDNTLSRQ

-380 LKFYDK
+380 IKFYDK
-386 YKNHHQLKTRYYL
+386 FQNQHQLKTRYYI
-399 VTTGNDATVGDASIA
+399 VTTGSDAKVGDASIA

-427 GTSINLSTGIT
+427 GTSINLSAGIT

-453 SNNSA
+453 SSNSA
-458 LYGQVESKFKLFDIT
+458 LYGQVESKFKQLDIT
-473 TGIRIEHYKLDDM
+473 AGMRIEHYKLDDM

-496 SLSIPVNAIFR
+496 SLSIPVYPIFR
-507 MGLHYKLNPSSH
+507 MGLHYKLTPATH

-537 ISTSIGGLTI
+537 VSTSVGGLTI
-547 FKNPNLR
+547 FKNPNLK
-554 PEKGWSSEIGWKQ
+554 PEKGWSSELGFKQ
-567 IVKIGNSWKGFFDVA
+567 LVKLGSSWKGFFDVA

-611 ILDTETYNELLAQ
+611 ILDTEAYNELIAQ

-635 ATNAEKARITGLEFS
+635 ATNAEKARITGLELS
-650 FNSQGKIGNVEL
+650 FNSQGKIGEVEL
-662 TTLMGYTYMNPISL
+662 TSLLGYTYMNPISL

-683 VSFSDSTSNM
+683 ISFSDSTSNM
-693 LKYRFNHLAKI
+693 LKYRFKHLIKL
-704 DIQASYKKFSFGIS
+704 DIQATYKKFSLGIS
-718 SRYNSF
+718 LRYNSF
-724 MKNIDLMFI
+724 MKNIDLMFEEPI
-733 LPIQTETGA
+733 LTDAGQ

-747 GLKEYRQ
+747 GLKEYR
-754 KYNKGSLVFDTRI
+754 KNNSSGALVFDSRFI
-767 MFSITKELKL
+767 YHITKEMKL
-777 NAIVNNLF
+777 NLIVNNLF

>member
-1 LQNNINLVT
+1 MPKYFILFIL
-10 FKIQIFNRF
+10 I
-19 LMLNKFL
+19 LLNSTVFFSQTKGIVL
-26 LLIFLSSTNLFLSQ
+26 DASNGDPIIGARIVLSS
-40 TIRPELKG
+40 
-48 VVLDDSDGEPILGAK
+48 
-63 IIASDGQKTITNIL
+63 GQKSITSNT
-77 GEFIILKP
+77 GEFILSNVK
-85 TYPSTLIVSM
+85 YPNSLVVSM
-95 FGFLSDTISISKD
+95 MGFISETVKLSKD
-108 ALLRINLKKQVLEV
+108 TLLTINLKTQVQEI
-122 STVVVTASRRNQN
+122 SDVVVTASRRNQN

-146 RPELIN
+146 KPELIN
-152 NKGLANLEQVVDQSP
+152 NKGFSNLEQAVDQSP

-205 IGDAKWN
+205 VGDAKWN

-264 GDPRRKSMQWWDKN
+264 GNPRRKSMQWWDKN

-283 VDVYFGK
+283 ADVYFGK
-290 SFKNIGFTIG
+290 SYKYLGYTVG
-300 ANAYID
+300 ANAYLD

-313 NEERYRINGS
+313 NEKRFRLNGS
-323 IYFKPKKH
+323 FYFKPKSN
-331 SKLRTGISY
+331 SKLKAGLSY

-356 SMGYQAQDNTLQRQ
+356 SLGYQAQDNTLSRQ

-380 LKFYDK
+380 IKFYDK
-386 YKNHHQLKTRYYL
+386 FQNQHQLKTRYYI
-399 VTTGNDATVGDASIA
+399 VTTGSDAKVGDASIA

-427 GTSINLSTGIT
+427 GTSINLSAGIT

-453 SNNSA
+453 SSNSA
-458 LYGQVESKFKLFDIT
+458 LYGQVESKLNRLDIT
-473 TGIRIEHYKLDDM
+473 AGMRIEHYKLDDM

-496 SLSIPVNAIFR
+496 SLSIPVYPIFR
-507 MGLHYKLNPSSH
+507 MGLHYKLTPATH

-537 ISTSIGGLTI
+537 VSTSVGGLTI
-547 FKNPNLR
+547 FKNPNLK
-554 PEKGWSSEIGWKQ
+554 PEKGWSSELGFKQ
-567 IVKIGNSWKGFFDVA
+567 LVKLGSSWKGFFDVA

-611 ILDTETYNELLAQ
+611 ILDTEAYNELIAQ

-635 ATNAEKARITGLEFS
+635 ATNAEKARITGLELS
-650 FNSQGKIGNVEL
+650 FNSQGKIGEVEL
-662 TTLMGYTYMNPISL
+662 TSLLGYTYMNPISL

-683 VSFSDSTSNM
+683 ISFSDSTSNM
-693 LKYRFNHLAKI
+693 LKYRFKHLVKL
-704 DIQASYKKFSFGIS
+704 DIQATYKKFSLGIS
-718 SRYNSF
+718 LRYNSF
-724 MKNIDLMFI
+724 MKNIDLMFEEPI
-733 LPIQTETGA
+733 LTDAGQ

-747 GLKEYRQ
+747 GLKEYR
-754 KYNKGSLVFDTRI
+754 KNNSSGALVFDSRFI
-767 MFSITKELKL
+767 YHITKEMKL
-777 NAIVNNLF
+777 NLIVNNLF

>member
-1 LQNNINLVT
+1 MTKYFILFIL
-10 FKIQIFNRF
+10 I
-19 LMLNKFL
+19 LLNSKVFFSQTKGIVL
-26 LLIFLSSTNLFLSQ
+26 DASNGDPIIGARIVLSS
-40 TIRPELKG
+40 
-48 VVLDDSDGEPILGAK
+48 
-63 IIASDGQKTITNIL
+63 GQKSITSNS
-77 GEFIILKP
+77 GEFILSNVK
-85 TYPSTLIVSM
+85 YPNSLVVSM
-95 FGFLSDTISISKD
+95 MGFISETVKLSKD
-108 ALLRINLKKQVLEV
+108 TLLTINLKTQVQEI
-122 STVVVTASRRNQN
+122 SDVVVTASRRNQN

-146 RPELIN
+146 KPELIN
-152 NKGLANLEQVVDQSP
+152 NKGFSNLEQAVDQSP

-182 GFAYGAGSRVALLW
+182 GFAYGAGSRIALLW

-205 IGDAKWN
+205 VGDAKWN

-264 GDPRRKSMQWWDKN
+264 GNPRRKSMQWWDKN

-283 VDVYFGK
+283 ADVYFGK
-290 SFKNIGFTIG
+290 SYKYLGYTVG
-300 ANAYID
+300 ANAYLD

-313 NEERYRINGS
+313 NEKRFRLNGS
-323 IYFKPKKH
+323 FYFKPKSN
-331 SKLRTGISY
+331 SKLKAGLSY

-356 SMGYQAQDNTLQRQ
+356 TLGYQAQDNTLSRQ

-380 LKFYDK
+380 IKFYDK
-386 YKNHHQLKTRYYL
+386 FQNQHQLKTRYYI
-399 VTTGNDATVGDASIA
+399 VTTGSDAKVGDASIA

-427 GTSINLSTGIT
+427 GTSINLSAGIT

-453 SNNSA
+453 SSNSA
-458 LYGQVESKFKLFDIT
+458 LYGQVESKFKQLDIT
-473 TGIRIEHYKLDDM
+473 AGMRIEHYKLDDM

-496 SLSIPVNAIFR
+496 SLSIPVYPIFR
-507 MGLHYKLNPSSH
+507 MGMHYKLTPATH

-537 ISTSIGGLTI
+537 VSTSVGGLTI
-547 FKNPNLR
+547 FKNPNLK
-554 PEKGWSSEIGWKQ
+554 PEKGWSSELGFKQ
-567 IVKIGNSWKGFFDVA
+567 LVKLGSSWKGFLDVA

-597 IYNPLTGESLSSNG
+597 LYNPLTGESLSSNG
-611 ILDTETYNELLAQ
+611 ILDTEAYNELIAQ
-624 GIVLSQLVGFR
+624 GILLSQLVGFR

-650 FNSQGKIGNVEL
+650 FNSQGKIGEVEL
-662 TTLMGYTYMNPISL
+662 TSLLGYTYMNPISL

-683 VSFSDSTSNM
+683 ISFSDSTSNM
-693 LKYRFNHLAKI
+693 LKYRFKHLIKL
-704 DIQASYKKFSFGIS
+704 DIQATYKKFSLGIS
-718 SRYNSF
+718 LRYNSF
-724 MKNIDLMFI
+724 MKNIDLMFEEPI
-733 LPIQTETGA
+733 LTDAGQ

-747 GLKEYRQ
+747 GLKEYR
-754 KYNKGSLVFDTRI
+754 NNNSSGALVFDSRFI
-767 MFSITKELKL
+767 YHITKEMKL
-777 NAIVNNLF
+777 NLIINNLF

>member
-1 LQNNINLVT
+1 MPKYFILFIL
-10 FKIQIFNRF
+10 I
-19 LMLNKFL
+19 LLNSTVFFSQTKGIVL
-26 LLIFLSSTNLFLSQ
+26 DASNGDPIIGARIVLSS
-40 TIRPELKG
+40 
-48 VVLDDSDGEPILGAK
+48 
-63 IIASDGQKTITNIL
+63 GQKSITSNT
-77 GEFIILKP
+77 GEFILSNVK
-85 TYPSTLIVSM
+85 YPNSLVVSM
-95 FGFLSDTISISKD
+95 MGFISETVKLSKD
-108 ALLRINLKKQVLEV
+108 TLLTINLKTQVQEI
-122 STVVVTASRRNQN
+122 SDVVVTASRRNQN

-146 RPELIN
+146 KPELIN
-152 NKGLANLEQVVDQSP
+152 NKGFSNLEQAVDQSP

-205 IGDAKWN
+205 VGDAKWN

-264 GDPRRKSMQWWDKN
+264 GNPRRKSMQWWDKN

-283 VDVYFGK
+283 ADVYFGK
-290 SFKNIGFTIG
+290 SYKYLGYTVG
-300 ANAYID
+300 ANAYLD

-313 NEERYRINGS
+313 NEKRFRLNGS
-323 IYFKPKKH
+323 FYFKPKSN
-331 SKLRTGISY
+331 SKLKAGLSY

-356 SMGYQAQDNTLQRQ
+356 TLGYQAQDNTLSRQ

-380 LKFYDK
+380 IKFYDK
-386 YKNHHQLKTRYYL
+386 FQNQHQLKTRYYI
-399 VTTGNDATVGDASIA
+399 VTTGSDAKVGDASIA

-427 GTSINLSTGIT
+427 GTSINLSAGIT

-453 SNNSA
+453 SSNSA
-458 LYGQVESKFKLFDIT
+458 LYGQVESKFKQLDIT
-473 TGIRIEHYKLDDM
+473 AGMRIEHYKLDDM

-496 SLSIPVNAIFR
+496 SLSIPVYPIFR
-507 MGLHYKLNPSSH
+507 MGLHYKLTPATH

-537 ISTSIGGLTI
+537 VSTSVGGLVI
-547 FKNPNLR
+547 FKNPNLK
-554 PEKGWSSEIGWKQ
+554 PEKGWSSELGFKQ
-567 IVKIGNSWKGFFDVA
+567 LVKLGSSWKGFFDVA

-611 ILDTETYNELLAQ
+611 ILDTEAYNELIAQ

-650 FNSQGKIGNVEL
+650 FNSQGKIGEVEL
-662 TTLMGYTYMNPISL
+662 TSLLGYTYMNPISL

-683 VSFSDSTSNM
+683 ISFSDSTSNM
-693 LKYRFNHLAKI
+693 LKYRFKHLVKL
-704 DIQASYKKFSFGIS
+704 DIQATYKKFSLGIS
-718 SRYNSF
+718 LRYNSF
-724 MKNIDLMFI
+724 MKNIDLMFEEPI
-733 LPIQTETGA
+733 LTDTGQ

-747 GLKEYRQ
+747 GLREYR
-754 KYNKGSLVFDTRI
+754 KNNSSGALVFDSRFI
-767 MFSITKELKL
+767 YHITKEMKL
-777 NAIVNNLF
+777 NLIVNNLF

>member
-1 LQNNINLVT
+1 MPKYFILFIL
-10 FKIQIFNRF
+10 I
-19 LMLNKFL
+19 LLNSTVFFSQTKGIIL
-26 LLIFLSSTNLFLSQ
+26 DASNGDPIIGARIVLSS
-40 TIRPELKG
+40 
-48 VVLDDSDGEPILGAK
+48 
-63 IIASDGQKTITNIL
+63 GQKSITSNT
-77 GEFIILKP
+77 GEFILSNVE
-85 TYPSTLIVSM
+85 YPNSLVVSM
-95 FGFLSDTISISKD
+95 MGFISETIKLSKD
-108 ALLRINLKKQVLEV
+108 TLLTINLKTQVQEI
-122 STVVVTASRRNQN
+122 SDVVVTASRRNQN

-146 RPELIN
+146 KPELIN
-152 NKGLANLEQVVDQSP
+152 NKGFSNLEQAVDQSP

-182 GFAYGAGSRVALLW
+182 GFAYGAGSRLALLW

-205 IGDAKWN
+205 VGDAKWN

-264 GDPRRKSMQWWDKN
+264 GNPRRKSMQWWDKN

-283 VDVYFGK
+283 ADVYFGK
-290 SFKNIGFTIG
+290 SYKYLGYTVG
-300 ANAYID
+300 ANAYLD

-313 NEERYRINGS
+313 NEKRFRLNGS
-323 IYFKPKKH
+323 FYFKPKSN
-331 SKLRTGISY
+331 SKLKAGLSY
-340 NAQYQDLGV
+340 NAQYQDMGV

-356 SMGYQAQDNTLQRQ
+356 TLGYQAQDNTLSRQ

-380 LKFYDK
+380 IKFYDK
-386 YKNHHQLKTRYYL
+386 FQNQHQLKTRYYI
-399 VTTGNDATVGDASIA
+399 VTTGSDAKVGDASIA

-427 GTSINLSTGIT
+427 GTSINLSAGIT

-453 SNNSA
+453 SSNSA
-458 LYGQVESKFKLFDIT
+458 LYGQVESKFKQLDIT
-473 TGIRIEHYKLDDM
+473 AGMRIEHYKLDDM

-496 SLSIPVNAIFR
+496 SLSIPVYPIFR
-507 MGLHYKLNPSSH
+507 MGMHYKLTPATH

-537 ISTSIGGLTI
+537 VSTSVGGLTI
-547 FKNPNLR
+547 FKNPNLL
-554 PEKGWSSEIGWKQ
+554 PEKGWSSELGFKQ
-567 IVKIGNSWKGFFDVA
+567 LVKLGSSWKGFFDVA

-611 ILDTETYNELLAQ
+611 ILDTEAYNELIAQ

-650 FNSQGKIGNVEL
+650 FNSQGKIGEVEL
-662 TTLMGYTYMNPISL
+662 TSLLGYTYLNPISL

-683 VSFSDSTSNM
+683 ISFSDSTSNM
-693 LKYRFNHLAKI
+693 LKYRFKHLVKM
-704 DIQASYKKFSFGIS
+704 DIQATYKKFSLGIS
-718 SRYNSF
+718 LRYNSF
-724 MKNIDLMFI
+724 MKNIDLMFEEPI
-733 LPIQTETGA
+733 LTDTGQ

-747 GLKEYRQ
+747 GLKEYR
-754 KYNKGSLVFDTRI
+754 KNNSSGALVFDSRFI
-767 MFSITKELKL
+767 YHITKEMKL
-777 NAIVNNLF
+777 NLIVNNLF

>member
-1 LQNNINLVT
+1 MPKYFILFIL
-10 FKIQIFNRF
+10 I
-19 LMLNKFL
+19 LLNSTVFFSQTKGIVL
-26 LLIFLSSTNLFLSQ
+26 DASNGDPIIGARIVLSS
-40 TIRPELKG
+40 
-48 VVLDDSDGEPILGAK
+48 
-63 IIASDGQKTITNIL
+63 GQKSITSNT
-77 GEFIILKP
+77 GEFILSNVK
-85 TYPSTLIVSM
+85 YPNSLVVSM
-95 FGFLSDTISISKD
+95 MGFISETVKLSKD
-108 ALLRINLKKQVLEV
+108 TLLTINLKTQVQEI
-122 STVVVTASRRNQN
+122 SDVVVTASRRNQN

-146 RPELIN
+146 KPELIN
-152 NKGLANLEQVVDQSP
+152 NKGFSNLEQAVDQSP

-205 IGDAKWN
+205 LGDAKWN

-264 GDPRRKSMQWWDKN
+264 GNPRRKSMQWWDKN

-283 VDVYFGK
+283 ADVYFGK
-290 SFKNIGFTIG
+290 SYKYLGYTVG
-300 ANAYID
+300 ANAYLD

-313 NEERYRINGS
+313 NEKRFRLNGS
-323 IYFKPKKH
+323 FYFKPKSN
-331 SKLRTGISY
+331 SKLKAGLSY

-356 SMGYQAQDNTLQRQ
+356 SLGYQAQDNTLSRQ

-380 LKFYDK
+380 IKFYDK
-386 YKNHHQLKTRYYL
+386 FQNQHQLKTRYYI
-399 VTTGNDATVGDASIA
+399 VTTGSDAKVGDASIA

-427 GTSINLSTGIT
+427 GTSINLSAGIT

-453 SNNSA
+453 SSNSA
-458 LYGQVESKFKLFDIT
+458 LYGQVESKFKQLDIT
-473 TGIRIEHYKLDDM
+473 AGMRIEHYKLDDM

-496 SLSIPVNAIFR
+496 SLSIPVYPIFR
-507 MGLHYKLNPSSH
+507 MGLHYKLTPATH

-537 ISTSIGGLTI
+537 VSTSVGGLTI
-547 FKNPNLR
+547 FKNPNLK
-554 PEKGWSSEIGWKQ
+554 PEKGWSSELGFKQ
-567 IVKIGNSWKGFFDVA
+567 LVKLGSSWKGFFDVA

-611 ILDTETYNELLAQ
+611 ILDTEAYNELIAQ

-635 ATNAEKARITGLEFS
+635 ATNAEKARITGLELS
-650 FNSQGKIGNVEL
+650 FNSQGKIGEVEL
-662 TTLMGYTYMNPISL
+662 TSLLGYTYMNPISL

-683 VSFSDSTSNM
+683 ISFSDSTSNM
-693 LKYRFNHLAKI
+693 LKYRFKHLVKM
-704 DIQASYKKFSFGIS
+704 DIQATYKKFSLGIS
-718 SRYNSF
+718 LRYNSF
-724 MKNIDLMFI
+724 MKNIDLMFEEPI
-733 LPIQTETGA
+733 LTDTGQ

-747 GLKEYRQ
+747 GLKEYR
-754 KYNKGSLVFDTRI
+754 KNNSSGALVFDSRFI
-767 MFSITKELKL
+767 YHITKEMKL
-777 NAIVNNLF
+777 NLIVNNLF

>member
-1 LQNNINLVT
+1 MPKYFILFIL
-10 FKIQIFNRF
+10 I
-19 LMLNKFL
+19 LLNSTVFFSQTKGIVL
-26 LLIFLSSTNLFLSQ
+26 DASNGDPIIGARIVLSS
-40 TIRPELKG
+40 
-48 VVLDDSDGEPILGAK
+48 
-63 IIASDGQKTITNIL
+63 GQKSITSNS
-77 GEFIILKP
+77 GEFILSNVK
-85 TYPSTLIVSM
+85 YPNSLIVSM
-95 FGFLSDTISISKD
+95 MGFISETIKLSKD
-108 ALLRINLKKQVLEV
+108 SLLTINLKTQVQEI
-122 STVVVTASRRNQN
+122 SDVVVTASRRNQN

-146 RPELIN
+146 KPELIN
-152 NKGLANLEQVVDQSP
+152 NKGFSNLEQAVDQSP

-205 IGDAKWN
+205 VGDAKWN

-264 GDPRRKSMQWWDKN
+264 GNPRRKSMQWWDKN

-283 VDVYFGK
+283 ADVYFGK
-290 SFKNIGFTIG
+290 SYKYLGYTVG
-300 ANAYID
+300 ANAYLD

-313 NEERYRINGS
+313 NEKRFRLNGS
-323 IYFKPKKH
+323 FYFKPKSN
-331 SKLRTGISY
+331 SKLKAGLSY
-340 NAQYQDLGV
+340 NAQYQDMGV

-356 SMGYQAQDNTLQRQ
+356 TLGYQAQDNTLSRQ

-380 LKFYDK
+380 IKFYDK
-386 YKNHHQLKTRYYL
+386 FQNQHQLKTRYYL
-399 VTTGNDATVGDASIA
+399 VTSGNESKVGDASIA

-427 GTSINLSTGIT
+427 GTSINLSAGIT

-453 SNNSA
+453 SSNSA
-458 LYGQVESKFKLFDIT
+458 LYGQVESKLNRLDIT
-473 TGIRIEHYKLDDM
+473 AGMRIEHYKLDEM

-496 SLSIPVNAIFR
+496 SLSIPVYPIFR
-507 MGLHYKLNPSSH
+507 MGMHYKLTPATH

-537 ISTSIGGLTI
+537 VSTSVGGLTI
-547 FKNPNLR
+547 FKNPNLK
-554 PEKGWSSEIGWKQ
+554 PEKGWSSELGFKQ
-567 IVKIGNSWKGFFDVA
+567 LVKLGSSWKGFFDVA

-611 ILDTETYNELLAQ
+611 ILDTEAYNELIAQ

-650 FNSQGKIGNVEL
+650 FNSQGKIGEVEL
-662 TTLMGYTYMNPISL
+662 TSLLGYTYMNPISL

-683 VSFSDSTSNM
+683 ISFSDSTSNM
-693 LKYRFNHLAKI
+693 LKYRFKHLVKL
-704 DIQASYKKFSFGIS
+704 DFQATYKKFSLGIS
-718 SRYNSF
+718 LRYNSF
-724 MKNIDLMFI
+724 MKNIDLMFEEPI
-733 LPIQTETGA
+733 LTDVGE

-747 GLKEYRQ
+747 GLKEYR
-754 KYNKGSLVFDTRI
+754 KNNSSGALVFDSRFI
-767 MFSITKELKL
+767 YHITTEMKL
-777 NAIVNNLF
+777 NLIVNNLF

>member
-1 LQNNINLVT
+1 MPKYFILFIL
-10 FKIQIFNRF
+10 I
-19 LMLNKFL
+19 LLNSTVFFSQTKGIVL
-26 LLIFLSSTNLFLSQ
+26 DASNGDPIIGARIVLSS
-40 TIRPELKG
+40 
-48 VVLDDSDGEPILGAK
+48 
-63 IIASDGQKTITNIL
+63 GQKSITSIT
-77 GEFIILKP
+77 GEFILSNVK
-85 TYPSTLIVSM
+85 YPNSLVVSM
-95 FGFLSDTISISKD
+95 MGFISETVKLSKD
-108 ALLRINLKKQVLEV
+108 TLLRINLKTQVQEI
-122 STVVVTASRRNQN
+122 SDVVVTASRRNQN

-146 RPELIN
+146 KPELIN
-152 NKGLANLEQVVDQSP
+152 NKGFSNLEQAVDQSP

-205 IGDAKWN
+205 LGDAKWN

-264 GDPRRKSMQWWDKN
+264 GNPRRKSLQWWDKN

-283 VDVYFGK
+283 ADIYFGK
-290 SFKNIGFTIG
+290 SYKYLGYTVG
-300 ANAYID
+300 ANAYLD

-313 NEERYRINGS
+313 NEKRFRLNGS
-323 IYFKPKKH
+323 FYFKPKSN
-331 SKLRTGISY
+331 SKLKAGLSY
-340 NAQYQDLGV
+340 NAQYQDMGV

-356 SMGYQAQDNTLQRQ
+356 TLGYQAQDNTLSRQ

-380 LKFYDK
+380 IKFYDK
-386 YKNHHQLKTRYYL
+386 FQNQHQLKTRYYI
-399 VTTGNDATVGDASIA
+399 VTTGSDAKVGDASIA

-427 GTSINLSTGIT
+427 GPSTNLSAGIT
-438 HNLGQVKSWVFGDHI
+438 HNLGQVKSWVFGNHI
-453 SNNSA
+453 SSNSA
-458 LYGQVESKFKLFDIT
+458 LYGQVESKFKQLDIT
-473 TGIRIEHYKLDDM
+473 AGMRIEHYKLDEM

-496 SLSIPVNAIFR
+496 SLSIPVYPIFR
-507 MGLHYKLNPSSH
+507 MGMHYKLTPATH

-537 ISTSIGGLTI
+537 VSTSVGGLTI
-547 FKNPNLR
+547 FKNPNLK
-554 PEKGWSSEIGWKQ
+554 PEKGWSSELGFKQ
-567 IVKIGNSWKGFFDVA
+567 LVKLGSSWKGFFDVA

-611 ILDTETYNELLAQ
+611 ILDTEAYNELIAQ
-624 GIVLSQLVGFR
+624 GIMLSQLVGFR

-650 FNSQGKIGNVEL
+650 FNSQGKIGEVDL
-662 TTLMGYTYMNPISL
+662 TSLLSYTYMNPISL

-683 VSFSDSTSNM
+683 ISFSDSTSNM
-693 LKYRFNHLAKI
+693 LKYRFKHLVKL
-704 DIQASYKKFSFGIS
+704 DIQATYKKFSLGIS
-718 SRYNSF
+718 LRYNSF
-724 MKNIDLMFI
+724 MKNIDLMFEEPI
-733 LPIQTETGA
+733 LTDAGQ

-747 GLKEYRQ
+747 GLKEYR
-754 KYNKGSLVFDTRI
+754 KNNSNGALVFDSRFI
-767 MFSITKELKL
+767 YHITKEMKL
-777 NAIVNNLF
+777 NFIVNNLF

>member
-1 LQNNINLVT
+1 MPKYFILFIL
-10 FKIQIFNRF
+10 I
-19 LMLNKFL
+19 LLNSTVFFSQTKGIVL
-26 LLIFLSSTNLFLSQ
+26 DASNGDPIIGARIVLSS
-40 TIRPELKG
+40 
-48 VVLDDSDGEPILGAK
+48 
-63 IIASDGQKTITNIL
+63 GQKSITSNT
-77 GEFIILKP
+77 GEFILSNVK
-85 TYPSTLIVSM
+85 YPNSLVVSM
-95 FGFLSDTISISKD
+95 MGFISETIKLSKD
-108 ALLRINLKKQVLEV
+108 TLLTINLKTQVQEV

-146 RPELIN
+146 KPELIN
-152 NKGLANLEQVVDQSP
+152 NKGFSNLEQAVDQSP

-205 IGDAKWN
+205 VGDAKWN

-264 GDPRRKSMQWWDKN
+264 GNPRRKSLQWWDKN

-283 VDVYFGK
+283 ADIYFGK
-290 SFKNIGFTIG
+290 SYKYLGYTVG
-300 ANAYID
+300 ANAYLD

-313 NEERYRINGS
+313 NEKRFRLNGS
-323 IYFKPKKH
+323 FYYKPKGK
-331 SKLRTGISY
+331 SKLKTGFSY
-340 NAQYQDLGV
+340 NAQYQDMGV

-356 SMGYQAQDNTLQRQ
+356 SLGYQAQDNTLSRQ

-380 LKFYDK
+380 IKFYDK
-386 YKNHHQLKTRYYL
+386 FKNQHQLKTRYYL
-399 VTTGNDATVGDASIA
+399 VTSGNESKVGDASIA
-414 DLFYADYQFQRKF
+414 DMYYAEYQFQRKF
-427 GTSINLSTGIT
+427 GSSTNLSAGIT
-438 HNLGQVKSWVFGDHI
+438 HNSGQVKSWVFGNHI
-453 SNNSA
+453 SGNTA
-458 LYGQVESKFKLFDIT
+458 AYGQVESKLKRLDIT
-473 TGIRIEHYKLDDM
+473 AGMRIEHYKLDTM
-486 KADSRFFIND
+486 PVDSRFKLND
-496 SLSIPVNAIFR
+496 SLSIPVYPIFR
-507 MGLHYKLNPSSH
+507 MGLHYEVNPAAH

-537 ISTSIGGLTI
+537 VSTSVGGLTI
-547 FKNPNLR
+547 FKNPNLK
-554 PEKGWSSEIGWKQ
+554 PEKGWSSELGFKQ
-567 IVKIGNSWKGFFDVA
+567 LVKLGSSWKGFFDVA

-611 ILDTETYNELLAQ
+611 ILDTEAYNELIAQ

-650 FNSQGKIGNVEL
+650 FNSQGKIGEVEL
-662 TTLMGYTYMNPISL
+662 TSLLGYTYMNPISL

-683 VSFSDSTSNM
+683 ISFSDSTSNM
-693 LKYRFNHLAKI
+693 LKYRFKHLVKL
-704 DIQASYKKFSFGIS
+704 DIQATYKKFSLGIS
-718 SRYNSF
+718 LRYNSF
-724 MKNIDLMFI
+724 MKNIDLMFEEPI
-733 LPIQTETGA
+733 LTDAGQ

-747 GLKEYRQ
+747 GLKEYR
-754 KYNKGSLVFDTRI
+754 KNNSSGALVFDSRFI
-767 MFSITKELKL
+767 YHITKEMKL
-777 NAIVNNLF
+777 NLIVNNLF

>member
-1 LQNNINLVT
+1 MI
-10 FKIQIFNRF
+10 
-19 LMLNKFL
+19 NKFL

-122 STVVVTASRRNQN
+122 STVVVTASRRNQK

-205 IGDAKWN
+205 VGDAKWN
-212 AIPMEQTSQI
+212 AIPMEQAAQI

-264 GDPRRKSMQWWDKN
+264 GNPRRKSMQWWDKN

-283 VDVYFGK
+283 ADVYFGK
-290 SFKNIGFTIG
+290 SYKYLGYTVG
-300 ANAYID
+300 ANAYLD

-313 NEERYRINGS
+313 NEKRFRLNGS
-323 IYFKPKKH
+323 FYFKPKSN
-331 SKLRTGISY
+331 SKLKAGLSY

-356 SMGYQAQDNTLQRQ
+356 SLGYQAQDNTLSRQ
-370 KAIRINVDPY
+370 KAIRISVDPY
-380 LKFYDK
+380 IKFYDK
-386 YKNHHQLKTRYYL
+386 FKNQHQLKTRYYL
-399 VTTGNDATVGDASIA
+399 VTTGNEATVGDASIA
-414 DLFYADYQFQRKF
+414 DLFYADYQFQRKI
-427 GTSINLSTGIT
+427 GVSTNLSTGIT
-438 HNLGQVKSWVFGDHI
+438 HNSGNVNSWVFGDH
-453 SNNSA
+453 NFKNSA
-458 LYGQVESKFKLFDIT
+458 IYAQFDSKINRLDIT
-473 TGIRIEHYKLDDM
+473 AGVRLEHYKLDTIA
-486 KADSRFFIND
+486 ADSRFFITD
-496 SLSIPVNAIFR
+496 SLSIPIYPIFR
-507 MGLHYKLNPSSH
+507 FGIHYKLNPSSH

-537 ISTSIGGLTI
+537 VSTSVGGLVI
-547 FKNPNLR
+547 FKNPDLL
-554 PEKGWSSEIGWKQ
+554 PEKGWSGEIGWKQ

-582 AFINEYSNMTEFTFG
+582 AFINQYSNMTEFTFG
-597 IYNPLTGESLSSNG
+597 IYKPDSIVSLQFSDPSAINYF
-611 ILDTETYNELLAQ
+611 YNW
-624 GIVLSQLVGFR
+624 VGFQ
-635 ATNAEKARITGLEFS
+635 AQNAEKARITGLELS
-650 FNSQGKIGNVEL
+650 FNSQGKIGNIEL

-676 NQDPTYR
+676 NSNPSYTIN
-683 VSFSDSTSNM
+683 FSDSNSNI

-704 DIQASYKKFSFGIS
+704 DVQASYKKISIGFS

-724 MKNIDLMFI
+724 MSNIDRTFEDDI
-733 LPIQTETGA
+733 LGT
-742 QFILP
+742 FILP

-754 KYNKGSLVFDTRI
+754 KYNKGSLVFDIRF

-794 DLQAPRNFLLQLQY
+794 DIQAPRNFILQLQFAY
-808 AF
+808 

>member
-1 LQNNINLVT
+1 MPKYFILFIL
-10 FKIQIFNRF
+10 I
-19 LMLNKFL
+19 LLNSKVFFSQTKGIVL
-26 LLIFLSSTNLFLSQ
+26 DASNGDPIIGARIVLSS
-40 TIRPELKG
+40 
-48 VVLDDSDGEPILGAK
+48 
-63 IIASDGQKTITNIL
+63 GQKSITSNT
-77 GEFIILKP
+77 GEFILSNVK
-85 TYPSTLIVSM
+85 YPNSLVVSM
-95 FGFLSDTISISKD
+95 MGFISETVKLSKD
-108 ALLRINLKKQVLEV
+108 TLLTINLKTQVQEI
-122 STVVVTASRRNQN
+122 SDVVVTASRRNQN

-146 RPELIN
+146 KPELIN
-152 NKGLANLEQVVDQSP
+152 NKGFSNLEQAVDQSP

-205 IGDAKWN
+205 VGDAKWN

-264 GDPRRKSMQWWDKN
+264 GNPRRKSMQWWDKN

-283 VDVYFGK
+283 ADVYFGK
-290 SFKNIGFTIG
+290 SYKYLGYTVG
-300 ANAYID
+300 ANAYLD

-313 NEERYRINGS
+313 NEKRFRLNGS
-323 IYFKPKKH
+323 FYFKPKSN
-331 SKLRTGISY
+331 SKLKAGLSY

-356 SMGYQAQDNTLQRQ
+356 TQGYQAQDNTLSRQ

-380 LKFYDK
+380 IKFYDK
-386 YKNHHQLKTRYYL
+386 FQNQHQLKTRYYI
-399 VTTGNDATVGDASIA
+399 VTTGSDAKVGDASIA

-427 GTSINLSTGIT
+427 GTSINLSAGIT

-453 SNNSA
+453 SSNSA
-458 LYGQVESKFKLFDIT
+458 LYGQVESKFKQLDIT
-473 TGIRIEHYKLDDM
+473 AGMRIEHYKLDDM

-496 SLSIPVNAIFR
+496 SLSIPVYPIFR
-507 MGLHYKLNPSSH
+507 MGMHYKLTPATH

-537 ISTSIGGLTI
+537 VSTSVGGLTI
-547 FKNPNLR
+547 FKNPNLK
-554 PEKGWSSEIGWKQ
+554 PEKGWSSELGFKQ
-567 IVKIGNSWKGFFDVA
+567 LVKLGSSWKGFFDVA

-611 ILDTETYNELLAQ
+611 ILDTEAYNELIAQ

-650 FNSQGKIGNVEL
+650 FNSQGKIGEVEL
-662 TTLMGYTYMNPISL
+662 TSLLGYTYMNPISL

-683 VSFSDSTSNM
+683 ISFSDSTSNM
-693 LKYRFNHLAKI
+693 LKYRFKHLVKM
-704 DIQASYKKFSFGIS
+704 DIQATYKKFSLGIS
-718 SRYNSF
+718 LRYNSF
-724 MKNIDLMFI
+724 MKNIDLMFEEPI
-733 LPIQTETGA
+733 LTDTGQ

-747 GLKEYRQ
+747 GLKEYR
-754 KYNKGSLVFDTRI
+754 KNNSSGALVFDSRFI
-767 MFSITKELKL
+767 YHITKEMKL
-777 NAIVNNLF
+777 NLIVNNLF

>member
-1 LQNNINLVT
+1 MPKYFILFIL
-10 FKIQIFNRF
+10 I
-19 LMLNKFL
+19 LLNSTVFFSQTKGIVL
-26 LLIFLSSTNLFLSQ
+26 DASNGDPIIGARIVLSS
-40 TIRPELKG
+40 
-48 VVLDDSDGEPILGAK
+48 
-63 IIASDGQKTITNIL
+63 GQKSITSNS
-77 GEFIILKP
+77 GEFILSNVK
-85 TYPSTLIVSM
+85 YPNSLVVSM
-95 FGFLSDTISISKD
+95 MGFISETVKLSKD
-108 ALLRINLKKQVLEV
+108 TLLTINLKTQVQEI
-122 STVVVTASRRNQN
+122 SDVVVTASRRNQN

-146 RPELIN
+146 KPELIN
-152 NKGLANLEQVVDQSP
+152 NKGFSNLEQAVDQSP

-264 GDPRRKSMQWWDKN
+264 GNPRRKSMQWWDKN

-283 VDVYFGK
+283 ADIYFGK
-290 SFKNIGFTIG
+290 SYKYLGYTVG
-300 ANAYID
+300 ANAYLD

-313 NEERYRINGS
+313 NEKRFRLNGS
-323 IYFKPKKH
+323 FYFKPKSN
-331 SKLRTGISY
+331 SKLKAGLSY
-340 NAQYQDLGV
+340 NAQYQDMGV

-356 SMGYQAQDNTLQRQ
+356 TLGYQAQDNTLSRQ

-380 LKFYDK
+380 IKFYDK
-386 YKNHHQLKTRYYL
+386 FQNQHQLKTRYYL
-399 VTTGNDATVGDASIA
+399 VTSGNESKVGDASIA

-427 GTSINLSTGIT
+427 GPSTNLSAGIT

-453 SNNSA
+453 SRNTA
-458 LYGQVESKFKLFDIT
+458 AYGQVESKLKRLDIT
-473 TGIRIEHYKLDDM
+473 AGMRIEHYKLDEM

-496 SLSIPVNAIFR
+496 SLSIPVYPIFR
-507 MGLHYKLNPSSH
+507 MGLHYKLTPSSH

-537 ISTSIGGLTI
+537 VSTSVGGLTI
-547 FKNPNLR
+547 FKNPNLK
-554 PEKGWSSEIGWKQ
+554 PEKGWSSELGFKQ
-567 IVKIGNSWKGFFDVA
+567 LVKLGSSWKGFFDVA

-611 ILDTETYNELLAQ
+611 ILDTEAYNELIAQ
-624 GIVLSQLVGFR
+624 GIMLSQLVGFR

-650 FNSQGKIGNVEL
+650 FNSQGKIGEVEL
-662 TTLMGYTYMNPISL
+662 TSLLGYTYMNPISL

-683 VSFSDSTSNM
+683 ISFSDSTSNM
-693 LKYRFNHLAKI
+693 LKYRFKHLVKL
-704 DIQASYKKFSFGIS
+704 DIQATYKKFSLGIS
-718 SRYNSF
+718 LRYNSF
-724 MKNIDLMFI
+724 MKNIDLMFEEPI
-733 LPIQTETGA
+733 LTEAGQ

-747 GLKEYRQ
+747 GLKEYR
-754 KYNKGSLVFDTRI
+754 KNNSNGALVFDSRFI
-767 MFSITKELKL
+767 YHITKEMKL
-777 NAIVNNLF
+777 NLIVNNLF

-794 DLQAPRNFLLQLQY
+794 DLQAPRNFLIQLQY

>member
-1 LQNNINLVT
+1 MPKYFILFIL
-10 FKIQIFNRF
+10 I
-19 LMLNKFL
+19 LLNSKVFFSQTKGIVL
-26 LLIFLSSTNLFLSQ
+26 DASNGDPIIGARIVLSS
-40 TIRPELKG
+40 
-48 VVLDDSDGEPILGAK
+48 
-63 IIASDGQKTITNIL
+63 GQKSITSNT
-77 GEFIILKP
+77 GEFILSNVK
-85 TYPSTLIVSM
+85 YPNLLVVSM
-95 FGFLSDTISISKD
+95 MGFISETVKLSKD
-108 ALLRINLKKQVLEV
+108 TLLTINLKTQVQEI
-122 STVVVTASRRNQN
+122 SDVVVTASRRNQN

-146 RPELIN
+146 KPELIN
-152 NKGLANLEQVVDQSP
+152 NKGFSNLEQAVDQSP

-205 IGDAKWN
+205 VGDAKWN

-264 GDPRRKSMQWWDKN
+264 GNPRRKSMQWWDKN

-283 VDVYFGK
+283 ADVYFGK
-290 SFKNIGFTIG
+290 SYKYLGYTVG
-300 ANAYID
+300 ANAYLD

-313 NEERYRINGS
+313 NEKRFRLNGS
-323 IYFKPKKH
+323 FYFKPKSN
-331 SKLRTGISY
+331 SKLKAGLSY
-340 NAQYQDLGV
+340 NAQYQDMGV

-356 SMGYQAQDNTLQRQ
+356 TLGYQAQDNTLSRQ

-380 LKFYDK
+380 IKFYDK
-386 YKNHHQLKTRYYL
+386 FQNQHQLKTRYYI
-399 VTTGNDATVGDASIA
+399 VTTGSDAKVGDASIA

-427 GTSINLSTGIT
+427 GTSINLSAGIT

-453 SNNSA
+453 SSNSA
-458 LYGQVESKFKLFDIT
+458 LYGQVESKLNRLDIT
-473 TGIRIEHYKLDDM
+473 AGMRIEHYKLDDM

-496 SLSIPVNAIFR
+496 SLSIPVYPIFR
-507 MGLHYKLNPSSH
+507 MGLHYKLTPATH

-537 ISTSIGGLTI
+537 VSTSVGGLTI
-547 FKNPNLR
+547 FKNPNLK
-554 PEKGWSSEIGWKQ
+554 PEKGWSSELGFKQ
-567 IVKIGNSWKGFFDVA
+567 LVKLGSSWKGFFDVA

-611 ILDTETYNELLAQ
+611 ILDTEAYNELIAQ

-650 FNSQGKIGNVEL
+650 FNSQGKIGEVEL
-662 TTLMGYTYMNPISL
+662 TSLLGYTYMNPISL

-683 VSFSDSTSNM
+683 ISFSDSTSNM
-693 LKYRFNHLAKI
+693 LKYRFKHLVKM
-704 DIQASYKKFSFGIS
+704 DIQATYKKFSLGIS
-718 SRYNSF
+718 LRYNSF
-724 MKNIDLMFI
+724 MKNIDLMFEEPI
-733 LPIQTETGA
+733 LTDTGQ

-747 GLKEYRQ
+747 GLREYR
-754 KYNKGSLVFDTRI
+754 KNNSSGALVFDSRFI
-767 MFSITKELKL
+767 YHITKEMKL
-777 NAIVNNLF
+777 NLIVNNLF

>member
-1 LQNNINLVT
+1 MTKYFILFIL
-10 FKIQIFNRF
+10 I
-19 LMLNKFL
+19 LLNSTVFFSQTKGIVL
-26 LLIFLSSTNLFLSQ
+26 DASNGDPIIGARIVLSS
-40 TIRPELKG
+40 
-48 VVLDDSDGEPILGAK
+48 
-63 IIASDGQKTITNIL
+63 GQKSITSNT
-77 GEFIILKP
+77 GEFILSNVE
-85 TYPSTLIVSM
+85 YPNSLVVSM
-95 FGFLSDTISISKD
+95 MGFISETIKLSKD
-108 ALLRINLKKQVLEV
+108 TLLTINLKTQVQEI
-122 STVVVTASRRNQN
+122 SDVVVTASRRNQN

-146 RPELIN
+146 KPELIN
-152 NKGLANLEQVVDQSP
+152 NKGFSNLEQAVDQSP

-182 GFAYGAGSRVALLW
+182 GFAYGAGSRVSLLW

-205 IGDAKWN
+205 VGDAKWN

-264 GDPRRKSMQWWDKN
+264 GNPRRKSMQWWDKN

-283 VDVYFGK
+283 ADVYFGK
-290 SFKNIGFTIG
+290 SYKYLGYTVG
-300 ANAYID
+300 ANAYLD

-313 NEERYRINGS
+313 NEKRFRLNGS
-323 IYFKPKKH
+323 FYFKPKSN
-331 SKLRTGISY
+331 SKLKAGLSY
-340 NAQYQDLGV
+340 NAQYQDMGV

-356 SMGYQAQDNTLQRQ
+356 TLGYQAQDNTLSRQ

-380 LKFYDK
+380 IKFFDK
-386 YKNHHQLKTRYYL
+386 FQNQHQLKTRYYI
-399 VTTGNDATVGDASIA
+399 VTTGSDAKVGDASIA

-427 GTSINLSTGIT
+427 GTSINLSAGIT

-453 SNNSA
+453 SSNSA
-458 LYGQVESKFKLFDIT
+458 LYGQVESKFKQLDIT
-473 TGIRIEHYKLDDM
+473 AGMRIEHYKLDDM

-496 SLSIPVNAIFR
+496 SLSIPVYPIFR
-507 MGLHYKLNPSSH
+507 MGMHYKLTPATH

-537 ISTSIGGLTI
+537 VSTSVGGLTI
-547 FKNPNLR
+547 FKNPNLK
-554 PEKGWSSEIGWKQ
+554 PEKGWSSELGFKQ
-567 IVKIGNSWKGFFDVA
+567 LVKLGSSWKGFLDVA

-611 ILDTETYNELLAQ
+611 ILDTEAYNELIAQ

-650 FNSQGKIGNVEL
+650 FNSQGKIGEVEL
-662 TTLMGYTYMNPISL
+662 TSLLGYTYMNPISL

-683 VSFSDSTSNM
+683 ISFSDSTSNM
-693 LKYRFNHLAKI
+693 LKYRFKHLVKM
-704 DIQASYKKFSFGIS
+704 DIQATYKKFSLGIS
-718 SRYNSF
+718 LRYNSF
-724 MKNIDLMFI
+724 MKNIDLMFEEPI
-733 LPIQTETGA
+733 LTDAGQ

-747 GLKEYRQ
+747 GLREYR
-754 KYNKGSLVFDTRI
+754 KNNSNGALVFDSRFI
-767 MFSITKELKL
+767 YHITKEMKL
-777 NAIVNNLF
+777 NLIVNNLF

>member
-1 LQNNINLVT
+1 MPKYFILFIL
-10 FKIQIFNRF
+10 I
-19 LMLNKFL
+19 LLNSTVFFSQTKGIVL
-26 LLIFLSSTNLFLSQ
+26 DASNGDPIIGARIVLSS
-40 TIRPELKG
+40 
-48 VVLDDSDGEPILGAK
+48 
-63 IIASDGQKTITNIL
+63 GQKSITSNT
-77 GEFIILKP
+77 GEFILSNVK
-85 TYPSTLIVSM
+85 YPNSLVVSM
-95 FGFLSDTISISKD
+95 MGFISETVKLSKD
-108 ALLRINLKKQVLEV
+108 TLLTINLKTQVQEI
-122 STVVVTASRRNQN
+122 SDVVVTASRRNQN

-146 RPELIN
+146 KPELIN
-152 NKGLANLEQVVDQSP
+152 NKGFSNLEQAVDQSP

-205 IGDAKWN
+205 VGDAKWN

-264 GDPRRKSMQWWDKN
+264 GNPRRKSMQWWDKN

-283 VDVYFGK
+283 ADVYFGK
-290 SFKNIGFTIG
+290 SYKYLGYTVG
-300 ANAYID
+300 ANAYLD

-313 NEERYRINGS
+313 NEKRFRLNGS
-323 IYFKPKKH
+323 FYFKPKSN
-331 SKLRTGISY
+331 SKLKAGLSY
-340 NAQYQDLGV
+340 NAQYQDMGV

-356 SMGYQAQDNTLQRQ
+356 TLGYQAQDNTLSRQ

-380 LKFYDK
+380 IKFYDK
-386 YKNHHQLKTRYYL
+386 FQNQHQLKTRYYL
-399 VTTGNDATVGDASIA
+399 VTSGNESKVGDASIA

-427 GTSINLSTGIT
+427 GTSINLSAGIT

-453 SNNSA
+453 SSNSA
-458 LYGQVESKFKLFDIT
+458 LYGQVESKFKQLDIT
-473 TGIRIEHYKLDDM
+473 AGMRIEHYKLDEM

-496 SLSIPVNAIFR
+496 SLSIPVYPIFR
-507 MGLHYKLNPSSH
+507 MGMHYKLTPATH

-537 ISTSIGGLTI
+537 VSTSVGGLTI
-547 FKNPNLR
+547 FKNPNLK
-554 PEKGWSSEIGWKQ
+554 PEKGWSSELGFKQ
-567 IVKIGNSWKGFFDVA
+567 LVKLGSSWKGFFDVA

-611 ILDTETYNELLAQ
+611 ILDTEAYNELIAQ
-624 GIVLSQLVGFR
+624 GIMLSQLVGFR

-650 FNSQGKIGNVEL
+650 FNSQGKIGEVEL
-662 TTLMGYTYMNPISL
+662 TSLLGYTYMNPISL

-683 VSFSDSTSNM
+683 ISFSDSTSNM
-693 LKYRFNHLAKI
+693 LKYRFKHLVKL
-704 DIQASYKKFSFGIS
+704 DIQATYKKFSLGVS
-718 SRYNSF
+718 LRYNSF
-724 MKNIDLMFI
+724 MKNIDLMFEEPI
-733 LPIQTETGA
+733 LTDAGE

-747 GLKEYRQ
+747 GLKEYR
-754 KYNKGSLVFDTRI
+754 KNNSSGALVFDSRFI
-767 MFSITKELKL
+767 YHITKEMKL
-777 NAIVNNLF
+777 NLIVNNLF